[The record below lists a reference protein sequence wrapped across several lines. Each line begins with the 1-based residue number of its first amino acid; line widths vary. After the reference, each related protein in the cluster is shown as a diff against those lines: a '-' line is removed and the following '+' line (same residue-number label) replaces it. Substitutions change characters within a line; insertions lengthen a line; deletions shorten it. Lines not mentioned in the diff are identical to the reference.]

1 MSNGNDKSLVKDPY
15 KDISFSRRGLF
26 AALAVVAGLG
36 AVPAR
41 SAMAKELWF
50 RGEHISPQPNSY
62 YFGGCFTSG
71 DYIHCVT
78 HPDRT
83 QGVNNYGRGFAHG
96 WITWVAADAHTGRG
110 WDSPY
115 LQALG
120 YSLCLLVECDYSNE
134 LYDHI
139 KAHPYMA
146 CADINRQNSRRLW
159 KDIGKDDNRGQLF
172 LNSNKISNF
181 RGDMLDTDAGA
192 GVSQNN
198 GHWYIVGYD
207 DYSYEKPE
215 LFMRRCAAEAVN
227 TFHAEV
233 DILNVMRDNAD
244 GRSEYEKDLRQVTGG
259 IDIDTEAIRIDNDVT
274 LYGGIF
280 SLAPLAMPDAR
291 VDLGQGVYDAS
302 GNPITK
308 YDNERALIFWEDYDG
323 VNQLFM
329 FKPYLEDGVG
339 TFTFALANLAGPK
352 LVHTLNNRW
361 HADVNQA
368 WKNGGMESGT
378 AVIYDIRQSSGR
390 ENSWWVCHE
399 PAKTSETN
407 HKCYF
412 ITSDA
417 DGQRLDTDGATGNR
431 GAVRVCSY
439 AKPGEWGYQKNAQWK
454 LIEGRCR
461 GYVKNS
467 KPTARIGDKVE
478 CVGFMPDSDEI
489 PTLTPSGWAH
499 NVTNRKE
506 LPPQPM
512 YRWYVTRDVVDIPD
526 DSDAVI
532 MAHCFVSTWG
542 KQTEAP
548 AHRHIGFP
556 HGGHSIYNLALHVEG
571 SQFGGSICYAV
582 RPWDSS
588 TWVTGADGQ
597 EICGSPIAEVKIW
610 LTGELAENYDLC
622 YRSIPL
628 DGKWTDTVY
637 SCGHADNDGSAAPA
651 CGSNGSVKM
660 CGLNVHLIR
669 KPRAARVVKEFS
681 FDDTIE
687 VTEKIASG
695 DDAVWLW
702 SAAMM
707 GITTVNAD
715 ETRVWTDRMLGTV
728 VVGTGMPKTPGDHE
742 DDDNPPTR
750 LQSVVHFMLVDTLGD
765 TQEVHT
771 VYINLNSTFSTKGN
785 QGDFSDAR
793 AALEQVMRD
802 EGQDMSLL
810 DKCLD
815 GWYEGDK
822 DCSDPSI
829 FQGGKYVGRKV
840 NGDLYLWTKVKVGG
854 FMFFKDGL
862 DKTDVIYTA
871 RRYLTG
877 TRYVFPQE
885 VYDKQLEP
893 TCNLNERFGTDPSTG
908 FTGWH
913 LDKTLSDQPITEA
926 TAGTSII
933 CLYGR
938 NRCTLRTEYAPGSV
952 ELDPSWDMRLLPEEG
967 AEVHPGFI
975 PIFEEPKHKG
985 YDAKGKEFELAAI
998 GDSGEGHT
1006 AYYFDELARITVP
1019 ATAYRNIGGG
1029 QWRTYKCEAWLDV
1042 DEANAAAEASE
1053 ASETSV
1059 SGRSRSRAR
1068 AANAVKMTVDTVRYI
1083 RWSEV
1088 VSDGVVGI
1096 RRK

>member
-1 MSNGNDKSLVKDPY
+1 MSKDKQMGLSGDPFRDY
-15 KDISFSRRGLF
+15 AFSRRGLF

-41 SAMAKELWF
+41 SALANELEF
-50 RGEHISPQPNSY
+50 RGDHITPGRGA
-62 YFGGCFTSG
+62 FGQSFTSG
-71 DYIHCVT
+71 DYIHCIT
-78 HPDRT
+78 HPDCT
-83 QGVNNYGRGFAHG
+83 TNANNYGLGYACG
-96 WITWVAADAHTGRG
+96 WVSWVAADKFTYQG
-110 WDSPY
+110 WSSSY
-115 LQALG
+115 LQAIR
-120 YSLCLLVECDYSNE
+120 YSLCLLVQCDYSNE
-134 LYDHI
+134 LYDHV

-146 CADINRQNSRRLW
+146 CGDINRQNPRRLW
-159 KDIGKDDNRGQLF
+159 KNINMDDNHGILF
-172 LNSNKISNF
+172 LNNAQLSTFS
-181 RGDMLDTDAGA
+181 GDMLNLSAGA
-192 GVSQNN
+192 RQSVNN
-198 GHWYIVGYD
+198 SDWIDVGYD
-207 DYSYEKPE
+207 DYAYTKPE
-215 LFMRRCAAEAVN
+215 FFLRRAANPAVN
-227 TFHAEV
+227 TFRAEV
-233 DILNVMRDNAD
+233 DINNVMRDNKD
-244 GRSEYEKDLRQVTGG
+244 GQAPYEKDLRSVTGN

-280 SLAPLAMPDAR
+280 SLAPLVMPDAR

-302 GNPITK
+302 GNPITN

-368 WKNGGMESGT
+368 WKNGNMEAGT

-399 PAKTSETN
+399 PAETSETN

-417 DGQRLDTDGATGNR
+417 DGQRLDTAGATGNR
-431 GAVRVCSY
+431 GAVRVCSN
-439 AKPGEWGYQKNAQWK
+439 AKPGEWGSQKNAQWK
-454 LIEGRCR
+454 LVEGRCG

-467 KPTARIGDKVE
+467 KKTARIGDEVE
-478 CVGFMPDSDEI
+478 CVGFMPDSNET

-512 YRWYVTRDVVDIPD
+512 YRWYVTREVVDVPD
-526 DSDAVI
+526 DDDATI

-556 HGGHSIYNLALHVEG
+556 HGGHSIYNLALHVKG
-571 SQFGGSICYAV
+571 SQFGGSICYAA

-622 YRSIPL
+622 YRSIPI
-628 DGKWTDTVY
+628 DGKWTNTVY

-651 CGSNGSVKM
+651 CGNNGSAKM

-669 KPRAARVVKEFS
+669 KPRGSRLVKEFS

-728 VVGTGMPKTPGDHE
+728 VVGEGIDQHH
-742 DDDNPPTR
+742 NPPTR
-750 LQSVVHFMLVDTLGD
+750 LQSVVHFMVVDTLGD

-771 VYINLNSTFSTKGN
+771 VYITLNSTYTASEHAK
-785 QGDFSDAR
+785 DYSDAHTAIER
-793 AALEQVMRD
+793 VMRD
-802 EGQDMSLL
+802 EGQDLSLL

-815 GWYEGDK
+815 GWYEGDA

-829 FQGGKYVGRKV
+829 FKGGKFVSKKV
-840 NGDLYLWTKVKVGG
+840 NGDLYLWTKVIMGQAW
-854 FMFFKDGL
+854 FLKDGCS
-862 DKTDVIYTA
+862 KENVIYRSPRFLKGTA
-871 RRYLTG
+871 YKFPESLT
-877 TRYVFPQE
+877 E
-885 VYDKQLEP
+885 KELEP
-893 TCNLNERFGTDPSTG
+893 TCNLNDHFGIDPSTG

-913 LDKTLSDQPITEA
+913 LDKSLSDAAVDSYIV
-926 TAGTSII
+926 AGSVTSF
-933 CLYGR
+933 YGR

-952 ELDPSWDMRLLPEEG
+952 ALDPSWDMRVLPEES
-967 AEVHPGFI
+967 AETHPGFI
-975 PIFEEPKHKG
+975 PTFTETKHRG

-1006 AYYFDELARITVP
+1006 AYYWDELARITVP
-1019 ATAYRNIGGG
+1019 ATAYRNIGDG
-1029 QWRTYKCEAWLDV
+1029 QWRTYKCDAWLDA
-1042 DEANAAAEASE
+1042 DEANAAAEV
-1053 ASETSV
+1053 SETGV
-1059 SGRSRSRAR
+1059 SGRSRFRAR
-1068 AANAVKMTVDTVRYI
+1068 AASAVKMTADTVRYI
-1083 RWSEV
+1083 RWTEV
-1088 VSDGVVGI
+1088 VSDGVVGV

>member
-1 MSNGNDKSLVKDPY
+1 MSKDNKMGHTNDPY
-15 KDISFSRRGLF
+15 RDYAFSRRGLF

-41 SAMAKELWF
+41 AALANELVF
-50 RGEHISPQPNSY
+50 RGEHIAPGRGA
-62 YFGGCFTSG
+62 FGKSFTSG
-71 DYIHCVT
+71 NYIHCIT

-83 QGVNNYGRGFAHG
+83 TNANNYGLGYACG
-96 WITWVAADAHTGRG
+96 WVPWVSADKHTGQG
-110 WDSPY
+110 WNSSY
-115 LQALG
+115 LQALR
-120 YSLCLLVECDYSNE
+120 YSLCMLVQCDYSNE

-146 CADINRQNSRRLW
+146 CGDINRQGPRRLW
-159 KDIGKDDNRGQLF
+159 KNINMDDNHGILF
-172 LNSNKISNF
+172 LNNAQLSTF
-181 RGDMLDTDAGA
+181 QGDMLNLSAGERQ
-192 GVSQNN
+192 SSNN
-198 GHWYIVGYD
+198 SDWIDVGYD
-207 DYSYEKPE
+207 DYAYTKPE
-215 LFMRRCAAEAVN
+215 FFMRRAASPAVN
-227 TFHAEV
+227 TFRAEV
-233 DILNVMRDNAD
+233 DINYVMRNNKD
-244 GRSEYEKDLRQVTGG
+244 GQAPYETDLRSVTGN

-280 SLAPLAMPDAR
+280 SLAPLAMPEAR

-302 GNPITK
+302 GRPVTN
-308 YDNERALIFWEDYDG
+308 YDNERQLIFWEDYDG
-323 VNQLFM
+323 INQLFM
-329 FKPYLEDGVG
+329 FKPYLEDALG

-368 WKNGGMESGT
+368 WKSGNMESGT

-399 PAKTSETN
+399 PAETN
-407 HKCYF
+407 ETDHKCYF

-417 DGQRLDTDGATGNR
+417 DGQRLDTAGATGNR
-431 GAVRVCSY
+431 GAVRVCSN
-439 AKPGEWGYQKNAQWK
+439 AKPGEWGSQKNAQWK
-454 LIEGRCR
+454 LIEGRCH

-467 KPTARIGDKVE
+467 KPTARIGDEVE
-478 CVGFMPDSDEI
+478 CVGFMPDSDET
-489 PTLTPSGWAH
+489 PTLQPSGWAH
-499 NVTNRKE
+499 SVVNRKD

-512 YRWYVTRDVVDIPD
+512 YRWYVTREVVDVPD
-526 DSDAVI
+526 DNDAII

-542 KQTEAP
+542 QQTEAP

-571 SQFGGSICYAV
+571 SQFGGSICYAA

-588 TWVTGADGQ
+588 TWVTGVDGQ

-622 YRSIPL
+622 YRSIPI
-628 DGKWTDTVY
+628 DGKWRKTVY
-637 SCGHADNDGSAAPA
+637 SCGHADNDGSAAPTSGGT
-651 CGSNGSVKM
+651 GSAKM

-669 KPRAARVVKEFS
+669 KPRGSRLVKEFS

-728 VVGTGMPKTPGDHE
+728 VVGEGIDQHH
-742 DDDNPPTR
+742 NPPTR
-750 LQSVVHFMLVDTLGD
+750 LQSVVHFMVVDTLGD

-771 VYINLNSTFSTKGN
+771 VYITLNSTYTASEHAK
-785 QGDFSDAR
+785 DYSDAHT
-793 AALEQVMRD
+793 AIEQVMRN
-802 EGQDMSLL
+802 EGQDLSLL

-815 GWYEGDK
+815 GWYEGDA

-829 FQGGKYVGRKV
+829 FKGGKFVSKKV
-840 NGDLYLWTKVKVGG
+840 NGDLYLWTRVRMGK
-854 FMFFKDGL
+854 FYFYKDGT
-862 DKTDVIYTA
+862 DKNHLLYKSQ
-871 RRYLTG
+871 RYLTG
-877 TRYVFPQE
+877 SNFVFPAE
-885 VYDKQLEP
+885 LAKSELEP
-893 TCNLNERFGTDPSTG
+893 TCNLNDRFGINPSTG

-913 LDKTLSDQPITEA
+913 LDMKLSDEA
-926 TAGTSII
+926 ISNCTAGSGITV
-933 CLYGR
+933 LYGR

-952 ELDPSWDMRLLPEEG
+952 ALDSNWDMRVLPEES
-967 AEVHPGFI
+967 AEAHPGFI
-975 PIFEEPKHKG
+975 PTFTEPKHRG
-985 YDAKGKEFELAAI
+985 YDAKGNEFELAAI
-998 GDSGEGHT
+998 NDSGAGHT
-1006 AYYFDELARITVP
+1006 AYYWDELAHITVP

-1029 QWRTYKCEAWLDV
+1029 QWRTYKCEAWLDA
-1042 DEANAAAEASE
+1042 DEANAVAEV
-1053 ASETSV
+1053 SETGA

-1068 AANAVKMTVDTVRYI
+1068 AASAVKMTADTVRYI
-1083 RWSEV
+1083 RWTEV
-1088 VSDGVVGI
+1088 VSDGVVGV

>member
-1 MSNGNDKSLVKDPY
+1 MSKDNKTELAKDPFRDY
-15 KDISFSRRGLF
+15 AFSRRGFF

-41 SAMAKELWF
+41 SALANELEF
-50 RGEHISPQPNSY
+50 RGDHITPGRGA
-62 YFGGCFTSG
+62 FGQSFTSG
-71 DYIHCVT
+71 DYIHCIT
-78 HPDRT
+78 HPDCT
-83 QGVNNYGRGFAHG
+83 TNTNNYGLGYACG
-96 WITWVAADAHTGRG
+96 WVSWVAADKHTNQG
-110 WDSPY
+110 WNSSS
-115 LQALG
+115 LQALR
-120 YSLCLLVECDYSNE
+120 YSLCLLVQCDYSNE

-146 CADINRQNSRRLW
+146 CGDINRQGPSRLW
-159 KDIGKDDNRGQLF
+159 MNINMDDNHGIFF
-172 LNSNKISNF
+172 LNNAQLSTF
-181 RGDMLDTDAGA
+181 QGDMLNLSAGA
-192 GVSQNN
+192 RQSVNN
-198 GHWYIVGYD
+198 SDWIDVGYD
-207 DYSYEKPE
+207 DYAYTKPE
-215 LFMRRCAAEAVN
+215 FFLRRAAAPAVN
-227 TFHAEV
+227 TFRAEV
-233 DILNVMRDNAD
+233 DINNVMRDNRD
-244 GRSEYEKDLRQVTGG
+244 GQAPYERDLRSVTGN
-259 IDIDTEAIRIDNDVT
+259 IDIDTEAIRINNDVT

-280 SLAPLAMPDAR
+280 SLAPLVMPDAR

-302 GNPITK
+302 GNPITN

-368 WKNGGMESGT
+368 WKSGNMEAGT

-399 PAKTSETN
+399 PSETSETN

-417 DGQRLDTDGATGNR
+417 DGQRLDTAGATGNR
-431 GAVRVCSY
+431 GAVRVCSN
-439 AKPGEWGYQKNAQWK
+439 AKPGEWGSQKNAQWK
-454 LIEGRCR
+454 LVEGRCG

-467 KPTARIGDKVE
+467 KKTARIGDEVE
-478 CVGFMPDSDEI
+478 CVGFMPDSNET

-499 NVTNRKE
+499 NVVNRKD

-526 DSDAVI
+526 DDDAVI

-571 SQFGGSICYAV
+571 SQFGGSICYAA

-588 TWVTGADGQ
+588 TWVTGTDGQ

-622 YRSIPL
+622 YRSIPI
-628 DGKWTDTVY
+628 DDKWRKTVY
-637 SCGHADNDGSAAPA
+637 SCGHADNDGSAAPTSGGT
-651 CGSNGSVKM
+651 GSAKM

-669 KPRAARVVKEFS
+669 KPRGSRLVKEFS

-728 VVGTGMPKTPGDHE
+728 VVGQGIE
-742 DDDNPPTR
+742 QYDNPPTR
-750 LQSVVHFMLVDTLGD
+750 LQSVVHFMVVDTLGD

-771 VYINLNSTFSTKGN
+771 VYITLNSTYTASEHAK
-785 QGDFSDAR
+785 DYSDAYS
-793 AALEQVMRD
+793 AIEQVMRD
-802 EGQDMSLL
+802 EGQDLSLL

-815 GWYEGDK
+815 GWYEGDA

-829 FQGGKYVGRKV
+829 FKGGKFVSKKV
-840 NGDLYLWTKVKVGG
+840 NGDLYLWTKVIMGQAR
-854 FMFFKDGL
+854 FLKDGCA
-862 DKTDVIYTA
+862 KENVIY
-871 RRYLTG
+871 RSPRFLKG
-877 TRYVFPQE
+877 TVYKFPDSLI
-885 VYDKQLEP
+885 DKELEP
-893 TCNLNERFGTDPSTG
+893 TCNLNDKFGIDPSTG

-913 LDKTLSDQPITEA
+913 LDKSLKDSAVDSYVVAGSA
-926 TAGTSII
+926 TSF
-933 CLYGR
+933 YGR

-952 ELDPSWDMRLLPEEG
+952 ALDSSWDMRVLPEEG
-967 AEVHPGFI
+967 AETHPGFI
-975 PIFEEPKHKG
+975 PTFTEPKHRG

-1006 AYYFDELARITVP
+1006 AYYWDELARITVP
-1019 ATAYRNIGGG
+1019 ATAYRNLGGG
-1029 QWRTYKCEAWLDV
+1029 QWRTYKCEAWLDA
-1042 DEANAAAEASE
+1042 DEANAAAEV
-1053 ASETSV
+1053 SETGV

-1068 AANAVKMTVDTVRYI
+1068 AANAVKMTADTVRYI
-1083 RWSEV
+1083 RWTEV
-1088 VSDGVVGI
+1088 VSDGVVGV

>member
-1 MSNGNDKSLVKDPY
+1 MSKDNKTELA
-15 KDISFSRRGLF
+15 KDLFRDYAFSRRGFF

-41 SAMAKELWF
+41 SALANELEF
-50 RGEHISPQPNSY
+50 RGDHITPGRGA
-62 YFGGCFTSG
+62 FGQSFTSG
-71 DYIHCVT
+71 NYIHCIT
-78 HPDRT
+78 HPDCT
-83 QGVNNYGRGFAHG
+83 TNAKNYGLGYACG
-96 WITWVAADAHTGRG
+96 WVSWVAADKHTNQG
-110 WDSPY
+110 WNSSS
-115 LQALG
+115 LQALR
-120 YSLCLLVECDYSNE
+120 YSLCLLVQCDYSNE

-146 CADINRQNSRRLW
+146 CGDINRQHPRRLW
-159 KDIGKDDNRGQLF
+159 MNINMDDNHGILF
-172 LNSNKISNF
+172 LNNSQLSTF
-181 RGDMLDTDAGA
+181 SGDMLNLSAGA
-192 GVSQNN
+192 RQSVNN
-198 GHWYIVGYD
+198 SDWIDVGYD
-207 DYSYEKPE
+207 DYAYSKPE
-215 LFMRRCAAEAVN
+215 FFLRRAAVPAVN
-227 TFHAEV
+227 TFRAEV
-233 DILNVMRDNAD
+233 DINNVMRDNKD
-244 GRSEYEKDLRQVTGG
+244 GQAPYEKDLRSVTGN
-259 IDIDTEAIRIDNDVT
+259 IDIDTEAIRINNDVT

-280 SLAPLAMPDAR
+280 SLAPLVMPDAR

-302 GNPITK
+302 GNPITN

-368 WKNGGMESGT
+368 WKSGNMEAGT

-399 PAKTSETN
+399 PSETSETN

-417 DGQRLDTDGATGNR
+417 DGQRLDTAGATGNR
-431 GAVRVCSY
+431 GAVRVCSN
-439 AKPGEWGYQKNAQWK
+439 AKPGEWGSQKNAQWK
-454 LIEGRCR
+454 LVEGRCG

-467 KPTARIGDKVE
+467 KKTARIGDEVE
-478 CVGFMPDSDEI
+478 CVGFMPDSDET
-489 PTLTPSGWAH
+489 PTLTPSVMAH
-499 NVTNRKE
+499 NVVNRKD

-526 DSDAVI
+526 DDDAVI

-571 SQFGGSICYAV
+571 SQFGGSICYAA

-622 YRSIPL
+622 YRSIPI
-628 DGKWTDTVY
+628 DGKWRKTVY
-637 SCGHADNDGSAAPA
+637 SCGHVDNDGSAAPTSGGT
-651 CGSNGSVKM
+651 GSAKM

-669 KPRAARVVKEFS
+669 KPRGSRLVKEFS

-728 VVGTGMPKTPGDHE
+728 VVGEGIDQHH
-742 DDDNPPTR
+742 NPPTR
-750 LQSVVHFMLVDTLGD
+750 LQSVVHFMVVDTLGD

-771 VYINLNSTFSTKGN
+771 VYITLNSTYTASEHAK
-785 QGDFSDAR
+785 DYSDAHS
-793 AALEQVMRD
+793 AIEQVMRD
-802 EGQDMSLL
+802 EGQDLSLL

-815 GWYEGDK
+815 GWYEGDA
-822 DCSDPSI
+822 DCSNPSI
-829 FQGGKYVGRKV
+829 FKGGKFVSKKV
-840 NGDLYLWTKVKVGG
+840 NGDLYLWTRVRMGK
-854 FMFFKDGL
+854 FYFYKDGT
-862 DKTDVIYTA
+862 DKNHLLYKSQ
-871 RRYLTG
+871 RYLTG
-877 TRYVFPQE
+877 SNFVFPAE
-885 VYDKQLEP
+885 LAKSELEP
-893 TCNLNERFGTDPSTG
+893 TCNLNDRFGINPSTG

-913 LDKTLSDQPITEA
+913 LDMKLSDEA
-926 TAGTSII
+926 ISNCTAGSGITA
-933 CLYGR
+933 LFGR

-952 ELDPSWDMRLLPEEG
+952 ALDSSWDMRVLPEES
-967 AEVHPGFI
+967 AEAHPGFI
-975 PIFEEPKHKG
+975 PTFTEPKHRG

-998 GDSGEGHT
+998 NDSGEGHT
-1006 AYYFDELARITVP
+1006 AYYWDELAHITVP

-1029 QWRTYKCEAWLDV
+1029 QWRTYKCEAWLDA
-1042 DEANAAAEASE
+1042 DEANAAAEV
-1053 ASETSV
+1053 SETGV

-1068 AANAVKMTVDTVRYI
+1068 AASAVKMTADTVRYI
-1083 RWSEV
+1083 RWTEV
-1088 VSDGVVGI
+1088 VSDGVVGV

>member
-1 MSNGNDKSLVKDPY
+1 MSKDNKTELAKDPFR
-15 KDISFSRRGLF
+15 DFAFSRRGLF

-41 SAMAKELWF
+41 SALANELVF
-50 RGEHISPQPNSY
+50 RGDHITPGRGA
-62 YFGGCFTSG
+62 FGQSFTSG
-71 DYIHCVT
+71 DYIHCIT

-83 QGVNNYGRGFAHG
+83 TNANNYGLGYACG
-96 WITWVAADAHTGRG
+96 WVSWVGADNFTYQG
-110 WDSPY
+110 WNSSY
-115 LQALG
+115 LQALR
-120 YSLCLLVECDYSNE
+120 YSLCLLVQCDYSNE

-146 CADINRQNSRRLW
+146 CGDINRQNPRRLW
-159 KDIGKDDNRGQLF
+159 KNINMDDNHGILYLNNAQLSTF
-172 LNSNKISNF
+172 S
-181 RGDMLDTDAGA
+181 GDMLNLSAGERQS
-192 GVSQNN
+192 VNN
-198 GHWYIVGYD
+198 SDWIDVGYD
-207 DYSYEKPE
+207 DYAYTKPE
-215 LFMRRCAAEAVN
+215 FFLRRAATPAVN
-227 TFHAEV
+227 TFRAEV
-233 DILNVMRDNAD
+233 DINNVMRDNKD
-244 GRSEYEKDLRQVTGG
+244 GQAPYEKDLRSVTGN
-259 IDIDTEAIRIDNDVT
+259 IDIDTEPIYIDNDVT

-280 SLAPLAMPDAR
+280 SLAPLVMPDAR
-291 VDLGQGVYDAS
+291 VDLVQGVYDAS
-302 GNPITK
+302 GNPITN

-323 VNQLFM
+323 INQLFM

-368 WKNGGMESGT
+368 WKSGNMEAGT

-399 PAKTSETN
+399 PAETSETN

-417 DGQRLDTDGATGNR
+417 DGQRLDTAGATGNR

-439 AKPGEWGYQKNAQWK
+439 AKPGEWGSQKNAQWK
-454 LIEGRCR
+454 LIEGRCG
-461 GYVKNS
+461 GYVRNS
-467 KPTARIGDKVE
+467 KKTAKIGDSVT
-478 CVGFMPDSDEI
+478 CIGFMPDSDET
-489 PTLTPSGWAH
+489 PTLTPSTWLH

-512 YRWYVTRDVVDIPD
+512 YRWYVTREVVDVPD
-526 DSDAVI
+526 DGDAVI
-532 MAHCFVSTWG
+532 MAHCSVSTWG

-548 AHRHIGFP
+548 AHRHIGYP
-556 HGGHSIYNLALHVEG
+556 HGGQSVYGLALHVVG
-571 SQFGGSICYAV
+571 SQFAGSICYAA
-582 RPWDSS
+582 RACGSS
-588 TWVTGADGQ
+588 TWETGRDGA
-597 EICGSPIAEVKIW
+597 EVCGSPIAEVKIW

-628 DGKWTDTVY
+628 GGRWTNTVY

-651 CGSNGSVKM
+651 CGSHGSAQM

-669 KPRAARVVKEFS
+669 KPRGSRLVKEFS

-728 VVGTGMPKTPGDHE
+728 VVGEGIDQHH
-742 DDDNPPTR
+742 NPPTR
-750 LQSVVHFMLVDTLGD
+750 LQSVVHFMVVDTLGD

-771 VYINLNSTFSTKGN
+771 VYITLNSTYTASEHAK
-785 QGDFSDAR
+785 DYSDAHS
-793 AALEQVMRD
+793 AIEQVMRD
-802 EGQDMSLL
+802 EGQDLSLL

-815 GWYEGDK
+815 GWYEGDA

-829 FQGGKYVGRKV
+829 FKGGKFVSKKV
-840 NGDLYLWTKVKVGG
+840 NGDLYLWTKLMVCK
-854 FMFFKDGL
+854 FRFYKDGL
-862 DKTDVIYTA
+862 AKENLIFQSPRMLV
-871 RRYLTG
+871 G
-877 TRYVFPQE
+877 THYIFPQE
-885 VYDKQLEP
+885 VIEKQLEP
-893 TCNLNERFGTDPSTG
+893 TCNLNDRFGTDPSTG

-913 LDKTLSDQPITEA
+913 LDRTLSDQAITEHVA
-926 TAGTSII
+926 TEGIVT
-933 CLYGR
+933 LYGR

-952 ELDPSWDMRLLPEEG
+952 ALDPSWDMRLLPEES
-967 AEVHPGFI
+967 AEAHPGFI
-975 PIFEEPKHKG
+975 PTFTEPKHRG

-998 GDSGEGHT
+998 NDSGEGHT
-1006 AYYFDELARITVP
+1006 AYYWDELARITVP
-1019 ATAYRNIGGG
+1019 ATAYRNLGGG
-1029 QWRTYKCEAWLDV
+1029 QWRTYKCEAWLDA
-1042 DEANAAAEASE
+1042 DEVAAAE
-1053 ASETSV
+1053 TSDSGV
-1059 SGRSRSRAR
+1059 SGRSRAR
-1068 AANAVKMTVDTVRYI
+1068 AANAVKMTADTVRYI
-1083 RWSEV
+1083 RWTEV
-1088 VSDGVVGI
+1088 VADGVVGV

>member
-1 MSNGNDKSLVKDPY
+1 MSKDNKTELAKDPFRDY
-15 KDISFSRRGLF
+15 AFSRRGFF

-41 SAMAKELWF
+41 LALANELEF
-50 RGEHISPQPNSY
+50 RGDHITPGRGA
-62 YFGGCFTSG
+62 FGQSFTSG
-71 DYIHCVT
+71 DYIHCIT
-78 HPDRT
+78 HPDCT
-83 QGVNNYGRGFAHG
+83 TNAKNYGLGYACG
-96 WITWVAADAHTGRG
+96 WVSWVAADKHTNQG
-110 WDSPY
+110 WNSIS
-115 LQALG
+115 LQALR
-120 YSLCLLVECDYSNE
+120 YSLCLLVQCDYSNE

-146 CADINRQNSRRLW
+146 CGDINRQGPRRLW
-159 KDIGKDDNRGQLF
+159 MNINMDDNHGILF
-172 LNSNKISNF
+172 LNNAQLSTF
-181 RGDMLDTDAGA
+181 HGDMLNLSAGA
-192 GVSQNN
+192 RQSVNN
-198 GHWYIVGYD
+198 SDWIDVGYD
-207 DYSYEKPE
+207 DYAYTKPE
-215 LFMRRCAAEAVN
+215 FFLRRAAAPAVN
-227 TFHAEV
+227 TFRAEV
-233 DILNVMRDNAD
+233 DINNVMRDNRD
-244 GRSEYEKDLRQVTGG
+244 GQAPYEKDLRSVTGN
-259 IDIDTEAIRIDNDVT
+259 IDIDTEAIRINNDVT

-280 SLAPLAMPDAR
+280 SLAPLVMPDAR
-291 VDLGQGVYDAS
+291 VDLAQGVYDAS
-302 GNPITK
+302 GNPITN

-323 VNQLFM
+323 INQLFM

-368 WKNGGMESGT
+368 WKSGNMEAGT

-399 PAKTSETN
+399 PAETSETN

-417 DGQRLDTDGATGNR
+417 DGQRLDTAGATGNR

-439 AKPGEWGYQKNAQWK
+439 AKPGEWGSQKNAQWK
-454 LIEGRCR
+454 LVEGRCG

-467 KPTARIGDKVE
+467 KKTARIGDEVE
-478 CVGFMPDSDEI
+478 CVGFMPDSNEI

-499 NVTNRKE
+499 NVVNRKD

-512 YRWYVTRDVVDIPD
+512 YRWYVTRDVVDFPD
-526 DSDAVI
+526 DDDAVI

-556 HGGHSIYNLALHVEG
+556 HGGHSVYNLALHVEG
-571 SQFGGSICYAV
+571 SQFGGSICYAA

-588 TWVTGADGQ
+588 TWVTGTDGQ

-622 YRSIPL
+622 YRSIPI
-628 DGKWTDTVY
+628 DGKWRKTVY
-637 SCGHADNDGSAAPA
+637 SCGHADNDGSAAPTSGGT
-651 CGSNGSVKM
+651 GSAKM

-669 KPRAARVVKEFS
+669 KPRGSRLVKEFS

-728 VVGTGMPKTPGDHE
+728 VVGEGIDQHH
-742 DDDNPPTR
+742 NPPTR
-750 LQSVVHFMLVDTLGD
+750 LQSVVHFMVADTLGD
-765 TQEVHT
+765 TQEVYT
-771 VYINLNSTFSTKGN
+771 VYITLNSTYTASEHAK
-785 QGDFSDAR
+785 DYSDAHS
-793 AALEQVMRD
+793 AIEQVMRD
-802 EGQDMSLL
+802 EGQDLSLL

-815 GWYEGDK
+815 GWYEGDA

-829 FQGGKYVGRKV
+829 FKGGKFVSKKV
-840 NGDLYLWTKVKVGG
+840 NGDLYLWTKVIMGQAW
-854 FMFFKDGL
+854 FLKDGCA
-862 DKTDVIYTA
+862 KENVIY
-871 RRYLTG
+871 RSPRFLKG
-877 TRYVFPQE
+877 TVYKFPDSLI
-885 VYDKQLEP
+885 DKELEP
-893 TCNLNERFGTDPSTG
+893 TCNLNDKFGIDPSTG

-913 LDKTLSDQPITEA
+913 LDKSLKDSAVDSYVVAGSA
-926 TAGTSII
+926 TSF
-933 CLYGR
+933 YGR

-952 ELDPSWDMRLLPEEG
+952 ALDSSWDIRVLPEEG
-967 AEVHPGFI
+967 AETHPGFI
-975 PIFEEPKHKG
+975 PTFTEPNHRG

-998 GDSGEGHT
+998 GNSGEGHT
-1006 AYYFDELARITVP
+1006 AYYWDELARITVP
-1019 ATAYRNIGGG
+1019 ATAYRNLGGG
-1029 QWRTYKCEAWLDV
+1029 QWRTYKCEAWLDA
-1042 DEANAAAEASE
+1042 DEANAAAEV
-1053 ASETSV
+1053 SETSV

-1083 RWSEV
+1083 RWTEV
-1088 VSDGVVGI
+1088 VSDGVVGV

>member
-1 MSNGNDKSLVKDPY
+1 MSKDKKMGLSGDPFRDY
-15 KDISFSRRGLF
+15 AFSRRGLF

-41 SAMAKELWF
+41 SAMANELEF
-50 RGEHISPQPNSY
+50 RGEHIAPGRGA
-62 YFGGCFTSG
+62 FGKSFTSG
-71 DYIHCVT
+71 DYIHCIT
-78 HPDRT
+78 HPDCT
-83 QGVNNYGRGFAHG
+83 TNANNYGLGYACG
-96 WITWVAADAHTGRG
+96 WVPWVAADKFTYQG
-110 WDSPY
+110 WNSSS
-115 LQALG
+115 LQALR
-120 YSLCLLVECDYSNE
+120 YSLCLLVQCDYSNE

-146 CADINRQNSRRLW
+146 CGDINRQNSRRLW
-159 KDIGKDDNRGQLF
+159 KNINMDDNHGILF
-172 LNSNKISNF
+172 LNNAQLSTFS
-181 RGDMLDTDAGA
+181 GDMLNLSAGA
-192 GVSQNN
+192 RQSVNN
-198 GHWYIVGYD
+198 QDWIDVGYD
-207 DYSYEKPE
+207 DYAYTKPE
-215 LFMRRCAAEAVN
+215 FFSRRAANPAVN
-227 TFHAEV
+227 TFRAEV
-233 DILNVMRDNAD
+233 DINNVMRDNKD
-244 GRSEYEKDLRQVTGG
+244 GQAPYEKDLRSVTGN

-280 SLAPLAMPDAR
+280 SLAPLVMPDAR

-302 GNPITK
+302 GRPVTN
-308 YDNERALIFWEDYDG
+308 YDNERQLIFWEDYDG
-323 VNQLFM
+323 INQLFM

-368 WKNGGMESGT
+368 WKNGSMESGT

-399 PAKTSETN
+399 PAETN
-407 HKCYF
+407 ETDHKCYF

-417 DGQRLDTDGATGNR
+417 DGQRLDTAGATGNR
-431 GAVRVCSY
+431 GAVRVCSN
-439 AKPGEWGYQKNAQWK
+439 AKPGEWASQKNAQWK
-454 LIEGRCR
+454 LIEGRCG

-467 KPTARIGDKVE
+467 KKTARIGDEVE
-478 CVGFMPDSDEI
+478 CVGFMPDSNETS
-489 PTLTPSGWAH
+489 TLTPSGWAH
-499 NVTNRKE
+499 NVVNRKD

-526 DSDAVI
+526 DDDAVI

-556 HGGHSIYNLALHVEG
+556 HGGHSVYNLALHVEG
-571 SQFGGSICYAV
+571 SQFGGSICYAA

-622 YRSIPL
+622 YRSIPI
-628 DGKWTDTVY
+628 DGKWRKTVY
-637 SCGHADNDGSAAPA
+637 SCGHADNDGSVAPA
-651 CGSNGSVKM
+651 CGSNGSAKM
-660 CGLNVHLIR
+660 SGLNVHLIR
-669 KPRAARVVKEFS
+669 KPRGSRLVKEFS

-707 GITTVNAD
+707 GITTVDAE

-728 VVGTGMPKTPGDHE
+728 VVGEGIDQY
-742 DDDNPPTR
+742 DNPPTR
-750 LQSVVHFMLVDTLGD
+750 LQSVVHFMVVDTLGD

-771 VYINLNSTFSTKGN
+771 VYINLNSTYTASEHAK
-785 QGDFSDAR
+785 DYSDAHS
-793 AALEQVMRD
+793 AIEQVMRD

-815 GWYEGDK
+815 GWYEGDA

-829 FQGGKYVGRKV
+829 FKGGKFVSKKV

-862 DKTDVIYTA
+862 EKANVIYTA
-871 RRYLTG
+871 RRFLTG

-893 TCNLNERFGTDPSTG
+893 TCNLNDHFGIDPSTG

-913 LDKTLSDQPITEA
+913 LDKALTDQPITEA

-952 ELDPSWDMRLLPEEG
+952 ALDPSWDMRVLPEES
-967 AEVHPGFI
+967 AEAHPGFI
-975 PIFEEPKHKG
+975 PTFTEPKHRG
-985 YDAKGKEFELAAI
+985 YDAKGREFELAAI
-998 GDSGEGHT
+998 GDSGNGHT
-1006 AYYFDELARITVP
+1006 AYYWDELAHITIP

-1029 QWRTYKCEAWLDV
+1029 QWRTYKCEAWLDA
-1042 DEANAAAEASE
+1042 DEANAAAAV
-1053 ASETSV
+1053 SETSETGI

-1068 AANAVKMTVDTVRYI
+1068 AASAVKMTADTVRYI
-1083 RWSEV
+1083 RWTEV
-1088 VSDGVVGI
+1088 VSDGVVGV

>member
-1 MSNGNDKSLVKDPY
+1 MSKDNKTELAKDPFRDY
-15 KDISFSRRGLF
+15 AFSRRGFF

-41 SAMAKELWF
+41 SALANELEF
-50 RGEHISPQPNSY
+50 RGDHITPGRGA
-62 YFGGCFTSG
+62 FGQSFTSG
-71 DYIHCVT
+71 DYIHCIT
-78 HPDRT
+78 HPDCT
-83 QGVNNYGRGFAHG
+83 TNAKNYGLGYACG
-96 WITWVAADAHTGRG
+96 WVSWVAADKHTNQG
-110 WDSPY
+110 WNSSS
-115 LQALG
+115 LQALR
-120 YSLCLLVECDYSNE
+120 YSLCLLVQCDYSNE

-146 CADINRQNSRRLW
+146 CGDINRQTPRRLW
-159 KDIGKDDNRGQLF
+159 MNINMDDNHGILF
-172 LNSNKISNF
+172 LNNSQLSTF
-181 RGDMLDTDAGA
+181 SGDMLNLSA
-192 GVSQNN
+192 GVRQSVNN
-198 GHWYIVGYD
+198 SDWIDVGYD
-207 DYSYEKPE
+207 DYAYSKPE
-215 LFMRRCAAEAVN
+215 FFLRRAAAPAVN
-227 TFHAEV
+227 TFRAEV
-233 DILNVMRDNAD
+233 DINNVMRDNKD
-244 GRSEYEKDLRQVTGG
+244 GQAPYEKDLRSVTGN
-259 IDIDTEAIRIDNDVT
+259 IDIDTEAIRINNDVT

-280 SLAPLAMPDAR
+280 SLAPLVMPDAR

-302 GNPITK
+302 GNPITN
-308 YDNERALIFWEDYDG
+308 YDNERALIFWEYYDG
-323 VNQLFM
+323 INQLFM

-368 WKNGGMESGT
+368 WKSGNMEAGT

-399 PAKTSETN
+399 PSETSETN

-417 DGQRLDTDGATGNR
+417 DGQRLDTAGATGNR
-431 GAVRVCSY
+431 GAVRVCSN
-439 AKPGEWGYQKNAQWK
+439 AKPGEWGSQKNAQWK
-454 LIEGRCR
+454 LVEGRCG

-467 KPTARIGDKVE
+467 KKTARIGDEVE
-478 CVGFMPDSDEI
+478 CIGFMPDSNET
-489 PTLTPSGWAH
+489 PALTPSGWAH
-499 NVTNRKE
+499 NVVNRKD

-512 YRWYVTRDVVDIPD
+512 YRWYVTRDVVDISD
-526 DSDAVI
+526 DDDAVI

-571 SQFGGSICYAV
+571 SQFGGSICYAA

-588 TWVTGADGQ
+588 TWATGADGQ

-622 YRSIPL
+622 YRSIPI
-628 DGKWTDTVY
+628 DGKWRKTVY
-637 SCGHADNDGSAAPA
+637 SCGHADNDGSAAPTSGGT
-651 CGSNGSVKM
+651 GSAKM

-669 KPRAARVVKEFS
+669 KPRGSRLVKEFS

-728 VVGTGMPKTPGDHE
+728 VVGQGIE
-742 DDDNPPTR
+742 QYDNPPTR
-750 LQSVVHFMLVDTLGD
+750 LQSVVHFMVVDTLGD

-771 VYINLNSTFSTKGN
+771 VYITLNSTYTASEHAK
-785 QGDFSDAR
+785 DYSDAHS
-793 AALEQVMRD
+793 AIEQVMRD
-802 EGQDMSLL
+802 EGQDLSLL

-815 GWYEGDK
+815 GWYEGDA

-829 FQGGKYVGRKV
+829 FKGGKFVSKKV
-840 NGDLYLWTKVKVGG
+840 NGDLYLWTRVRMGK
-854 FMFFKDGL
+854 FYFYKDGT
-862 DKTDVIYTA
+862 DKTHLLYKSQ
-871 RRYLTG
+871 RYLTG
-877 TRYVFPQE
+877 SNFVFPAE
-885 VYDKQLEP
+885 LATSELEP
-893 TCNLNERFGTDPSTG
+893 TCNLNDRFGIDPSTG

-913 LDKTLSDQPITEA
+913 LDMKLSDEA
-926 TAGTSII
+926 ISSCTAGSGITA
-933 CLYGR
+933 LYGR

-952 ELDPSWDMRLLPEEG
+952 SLDSSWDMRVLPEEG
-967 AEVHPGFI
+967 AETHPGFI
-975 PIFEEPKHKG
+975 PTFTEPKHRG

-1006 AYYFDELARITVP
+1006 AYYWDELARITVP
-1019 ATAYRNIGGG
+1019 ATAYRNLGGG
-1029 QWRTYKCEAWLDV
+1029 QWRTYKCEAWLDA
-1042 DEANAAAEASE
+1042 DEANAAAEV
-1053 ASETSV
+1053 SETGV

-1068 AANAVKMTVDTVRYI
+1068 AASAVKMTADTVRYI
-1083 RWSEV
+1083 RWIEV
-1088 VSDGVVGI
+1088 VSDGVVGV

>member
-1 MSNGNDKSLVKDPY
+1 MSKDNKTELAKDPFR
-15 KDISFSRRGLF
+15 DFAFSRRGLF

-41 SAMAKELWF
+41 SALANELVF
-50 RGEHISPQPNSY
+50 RGDHITPGRGA
-62 YFGGCFTSG
+62 FGKSFTSG
-71 DYIHCVT
+71 DYIHCIT

-83 QGVNNYGRGFAHG
+83 TNTNNYGLGYACG
-96 WITWVAADAHTGRG
+96 WVSWVAADKFTYQG
-110 WDSPY
+110 WNSSY
-115 LQALG
+115 LQALR
-120 YSLCLLVECDYSNE
+120 YSLCLLVQCDYSNE

-146 CADINRQNSRRLW
+146 CGDINRQNPRRLW
-159 KDIGKDDNRGQLF
+159 KNINMDDNHGVLF
-172 LNSNKISNF
+172 LNNAQLSTFS
-181 RGDMLDTDAGA
+181 GDMLNLSAGERQS
-192 GVSQNN
+192 VNN
-198 GHWYIVGYD
+198 SDWIDVGYD
-207 DYSYEKPE
+207 DYAYTKPE
-215 LFMRRCAAEAVN
+215 FFLRRAATPAVN
-227 TFHAEV
+227 TFRAEV
-233 DILNVMRDNAD
+233 DINYVMRDNKD
-244 GRSEYEKDLRQVTGG
+244 GQAPYEKDLRSVTGN
-259 IDIDTEAIRIDNDVT
+259 IDIDTEPIYIDNDVT

-280 SLAPLAMPDAR
+280 SLAPLVMPDAR
-291 VDLGQGVYDAS
+291 VDLVQGVYDAS
-302 GNPITK
+302 GNPITN

-323 VNQLFM
+323 INQLFM

-368 WKNGGMESGT
+368 WKSGNMEAGT

-399 PAKTSETN
+399 PAETGETN
-407 HKCYF
+407 HRCYF

-417 DGQRLDTDGATGNR
+417 DGQRLDTAGATGNR

-439 AKPGEWGYQKNAQWK
+439 AKPGEWGSQKNSQWK
-454 LIEGRCR
+454 LIEGRCG

-467 KPTARIGDKVE
+467 KKTARIGDEVE
-478 CVGFMPDSDEI
+478 CVGFMPDSNET
-489 PTLTPSGWAH
+489 PTLKPSGWLH
-499 NVTNRKE
+499 NVANRKE

-512 YRWYVTRDVVDIPD
+512 YRWYVTREMLDVPD
-526 DSDAVI
+526 DGNAVI
-532 MAHCFVSTWG
+532 MAHCSVSTWG

-548 AHRHIGFP
+548 AHRHIGYP
-556 HGGHSIYNLALHVEG
+556 HGGQSVYGLALHVVG
-571 SQFGGSICYAV
+571 SQFAGSICYAA
-582 RPWDSS
+582 RACGSS
-588 TWVTGADGQ
+588 TWETGRDGA
-597 EICGSPIAEVKIW
+597 EVCGSPIAEVKIW

-628 DGKWTDTVY
+628 GGRWTNTVY

-651 CGSNGSVKM
+651 CGSHGSAQM

-669 KPRAARVVKEFS
+669 KPRGSRLVKEFS

-728 VVGTGMPKTPGDHE
+728 VVGEGIDQHH
-742 DDDNPPTR
+742 NPPTR
-750 LQSVVHFMLVDTLGD
+750 LQSVVHFMVVDTLGD

-771 VYINLNSTFSTKGN
+771 VYITLNSTYTASEHAK
-785 QGDFSDAR
+785 DYSDAHS
-793 AALEQVMRD
+793 AIEQVMRD
-802 EGQDMSLL
+802 EGQDLSLL

-815 GWYEGDK
+815 GWYEGDA

-829 FQGGKYVGRKV
+829 FKGGKFVSKKV
-840 NGDLYLWTKVKVGG
+840 NGDLYLWTRVRMGQAW
-854 FMFFKDGL
+854 FLKDGCS
-862 DKTDVIYTA
+862 KENVIY
-871 RRYLTG
+871 RSPRYLAG
-877 TRYVFPQE
+877 TNYRFPDSLI
-885 VYDKQLEP
+885 DKELEP
-893 TCNLNERFGTDPSTG
+893 TCNLNDRFGTDPSTG

-913 LDKTLSDQPITEA
+913 SDKALSDEA
-926 TAGTSII
+926 IDSYIVGDKIA
-933 CLYGR
+933 CFYGR

-952 ELDPSWDMRLLPEEG
+952 ALDPSWDMRLLPEDG
-967 AEVHPGFI
+967 AEAHPGFI
-975 PIFEEPKHKG
+975 PTFDEPKHKG
-985 YDAKGKEFELAAI
+985 YDAKGREFELTAI
-998 GDSGEGHT
+998 GDSGQGHT
-1006 AYYFDELARITVP
+1006 AYYWDELARITVP
-1019 ATAYRNIGGG
+1019 ATAYRNLGGG
-1029 QWRTYKCEAWLDV
+1029 QWRTYKCEAWLDA
-1042 DEANAAAEASE
+1042 DEVAAAE
-1053 ASETSV
+1053 TSDSGV

-1068 AANAVKMTVDTVRYI
+1068 AANAVKMTADTVRYI
-1083 RWSEV
+1083 RWTEV
-1088 VSDGVVGI
+1088 VADGVVGV

>member
-1 MSNGNDKSLVKDPY
+1 MSKDNKTELAKDPFRDY
-15 KDISFSRRGLF
+15 AFSRRGFF

-41 SAMAKELWF
+41 SALANELEF
-50 RGEHISPQPNSY
+50 RGDHITPGRGA
-62 YFGGCFTSG
+62 FGQSFTSG
-71 DYIHCVT
+71 DYIHCIT
-78 HPDRT
+78 HPDCT
-83 QGVNNYGRGFAHG
+83 TNAKNYGLGYACG
-96 WITWVAADAHTGRG
+96 WVSWVAADKHTNQG
-110 WDSPY
+110 WNSSS
-115 LQALG
+115 LQALR
-120 YSLCLLVECDYSNE
+120 YSLCLLVQCDYSNE

-146 CADINRQNSRRLW
+146 CGDINRQNPRRLW
-159 KDIGKDDNRGQLF
+159 MNINMDDNHGILF
-172 LNSNKISNF
+172 LNNAQLSTF
-181 RGDMLDTDAGA
+181 HGDMLNLSAGA
-192 GVSQNN
+192 RQSVNN
-198 GHWYIVGYD
+198 SDWIDVGYD
-207 DYSYEKPE
+207 DYAYTKPE
-215 LFMRRCAAEAVN
+215 FFLRRAAAPAVN
-227 TFHAEV
+227 TFRAEV
-233 DILNVMRDNAD
+233 DINNVMRDNKD
-244 GRSEYEKDLRQVTGG
+244 GQAPYEKDLRSVTGN
-259 IDIDTEAIRIDNDVT
+259 IDIDTEAIRINNDVT

-280 SLAPLAMPDAR
+280 SLAPLVMPDAR

-302 GNPITK
+302 GNPITN

-323 VNQLFM
+323 INQLFM

-368 WKNGGMESGT
+368 WKSGNMEAGT

-399 PAKTSETN
+399 PSETSETN

-417 DGQRLDTDGATGNR
+417 DGQRLDTAGATGNR
-431 GAVRVCSY
+431 GAVRVCSN
-439 AKPGEWGYQKNAQWK
+439 AKPGEWGSQKNAQWK
-454 LIEGRCR
+454 LVEGRCG

-467 KPTARIGDKVE
+467 KKTARIGDEVE
-478 CVGFMPDSDEI
+478 CVGFMPDSNET
-489 PTLTPSGWAH
+489 PTLTPSAWAH
-499 NVTNRKE
+499 NVVNRKD

-526 DSDAVI
+526 DDDAVI

-556 HGGHSIYNLALHVEG
+556 HGGHSVYNLALHVEG
-571 SQFGGSICYAV
+571 SQFGGSICYAA

-597 EICGSPIAEVKIW
+597 EICDSPIAEVKIW

-622 YRSIPL
+622 YRSIPI
-628 DGKWTDTVY
+628 DGKWRKTVY

-651 CGSNGSVKM
+651 SGGTGSAKM

-669 KPRAARVVKEFS
+669 KPRGSRLVKEFS

-728 VVGTGMPKTPGDHE
+728 VVGEGIDQHH
-742 DDDNPPTR
+742 NLPTR
-750 LQSVVHFMLVDTLGD
+750 LQSVVHFMVVDTLGD

-771 VYINLNSTFSTKGN
+771 VYITLNSTYTASEHAK
-785 QGDFSDAR
+785 DYSDAHT
-793 AALEQVMRD
+793 AIEQVMRD
-802 EGQDMSLL
+802 EGQDLSLL

-815 GWYEGDK
+815 GWYEGDA

-829 FQGGKYVGRKV
+829 FKGGKFVSKKV
-840 NGDLYLWTKVKVGG
+840 NGDLYLWTRVRMGK
-854 FMFFKDGL
+854 FYFYKDGT
-862 DKTDVIYTA
+862 DKNHLLYKSQ
-871 RRYLTG
+871 RYLTG
-877 TRYVFPQE
+877 SNFVFPAE
-885 VYDKQLEP
+885 LAKSELEP
-893 TCNLNERFGTDPSTG
+893 TCNLNDRFGINPSTG

-913 LDKTLSDQPITEA
+913 LDMKLSDEA
-926 TAGTSII
+926 ISNCTAGSGITA
-933 CLYGR
+933 LYGR

-952 ELDPSWDMRLLPEEG
+952 ALDSSWDMRVLPEES
-967 AEVHPGFI
+967 AEAHPGFI
-975 PIFEEPKHKG
+975 PTFTEPKHRG

-998 GDSGEGHT
+998 NDSGEGHT
-1006 AYYFDELARITVP
+1006 AYYWDELAHITVP

-1029 QWRTYKCEAWLDV
+1029 QWRTYKCEAWLDA
-1042 DEANAAAEASE
+1042 DEANAAAEV
-1053 ASETSV
+1053 SETGV

-1068 AANAVKMTVDTVRYI
+1068 AASAVKMTADTVRYI
-1083 RWSEV
+1083 RWTEV
-1088 VSDGVVGI
+1088 VSDGVVGV

>member
-1 MSNGNDKSLVKDPY
+1 MSKDNKTELAKDPFR
-15 KDISFSRRGLF
+15 DFAFSRRGLF

-41 SAMAKELWF
+41 SALANELVF
-50 RGEHISPQPNSY
+50 RGDHITPGRGA
-62 YFGGCFTSG
+62 FGKSFTSG
-71 DYIHCVT
+71 DYIHCIT

-83 QGVNNYGRGFAHG
+83 TNANNYGLGYACG
-96 WITWVAADAHTGRG
+96 WVSWVSADMFTYQG
-110 WDSPY
+110 WNSSY
-115 LQALG
+115 LQALR
-120 YSLCLLVECDYSNE
+120 YSLCLLVQCDYSNE

-146 CADINRQNSRRLW
+146 CGDINRQNPRRLW
-159 KDIGKDDNRGQLF
+159 RNINMDDNHGILYLNNAQLSTF
-172 LNSNKISNF
+172 Q
-181 RGDMLDTDAGA
+181 GDMLNLSAGERQS
-192 GVSQNN
+192 VNN
-198 GHWYIVGYD
+198 SDWIDVGYD
-207 DYSYEKPE
+207 DYAYTKPE
-215 LFMRRCAAEAVN
+215 FFLRRAANPAVN
-227 TFHAEV
+227 TFRAEV
-233 DILNVMRDNAD
+233 DINNVMRDNKD
-244 GRSEYEKDLRQVTGG
+244 GQAPYEKDLRSVTGN
-259 IDIDTEAIRIDNDVT
+259 IDIDTEPIYIDNDVT

-280 SLAPLAMPDAR
+280 SLAPLVMPDAR
-291 VDLGQGVYDAS
+291 VDLVQGVYDAS
-302 GNPITK
+302 GNPITN

-323 VNQLFM
+323 INQLFM

-368 WKNGGMESGT
+368 WKSGNMEAGT

-399 PAKTSETN
+399 PAETSETN

-417 DGQRLDTDGATGNR
+417 DGQRLDTAGATGNR

-439 AKPGEWGYQKNAQWK
+439 AKPGEWGSQKNAQWK
-454 LIEGRCR
+454 LIEGRCG
-461 GYVKNS
+461 GYVRNS
-467 KPTARIGDKVE
+467 KKTAKIGDSVT
-478 CVGFMPDSDEI
+478 CIGFMPDSDET
-489 PTLTPSGWAH
+489 PTLTPSTWLH

-512 YRWYVTRDVVDIPD
+512 YRWYVTREVVDVPD
-526 DSDAVI
+526 DGDAVI
-532 MAHCFVSTWG
+532 MAHCSVSTWG

-548 AHRHIGFP
+548 AHRHIGYP
-556 HGGHSIYNLALHVEG
+556 HGGQSVYGLALHVAG
-571 SQFGGSICYAV
+571 SQFAGSICYAA
-582 RPWDSS
+582 RACGSS
-588 TWVTGADGQ
+588 TWETGRDGA
-597 EICGSPIAEVKIW
+597 EVCGSPIAEVKIW

-628 DGKWTDTVY
+628 GGRWTDTVY

-651 CGSNGSVKM
+651 CGSHGSAQM

-669 KPRAARVVKEFS
+669 KPRGSRLVKEFS

-728 VVGTGMPKTPGDHE
+728 VVGEGIDQHH
-742 DDDNPPTR
+742 NPPTR
-750 LQSVVHFMLVDTLGD
+750 LQSVVHFMVVDTLGD

-771 VYINLNSTFSTKGN
+771 VYITLNSTYTASEHAK
-785 QGDFSDAR
+785 DYSDAHS
-793 AALEQVMRD
+793 AIEQVMRD
-802 EGQDMSLL
+802 EGQDLSLL

-815 GWYEGDK
+815 GWYEGDA

-829 FQGGKYVGRKV
+829 FKGGKFVSKKV
-840 NGDLYLWTKVKVGG
+840 NGDLYLWTRVRMGK
-854 FMFFKDGL
+854 FIFFKDGL
-862 DKTDVIYTA
+862 DKEDIIFTSP
-871 RRYLTG
+871 RFLTG
-877 TRYVFPQE
+877 TDYTFPQE
-885 VYDKQLEP
+885 VIDKQLEP
-893 TCNLNERFGTDPSTG
+893 TCNLNDHFGIDPSTG

-913 LDKTLSDQPITEA
+913 ADKALGDEAITHAVA
-926 TAGTSII
+926 TTGVTP
-933 CLYGR
+933 LYGR

-952 ELDPSWDMRLLPEEG
+952 ALDPSWDMRVLPEES
-967 AEVHPGFI
+967 AEAHPGFI
-975 PIFEEPKHKG
+975 PTFSEPKHRG
-985 YDAKGKEFELAAI
+985 YDSKGKEFELAAI

-1006 AYYFDELARITVP
+1006 AYYWDELARITVP
-1019 ATAYRNIGGG
+1019 ATAYRNLGGG
-1029 QWRTYKCEAWLDV
+1029 QWRTYKCEAWLDA
-1042 DEANAAAEASE
+1042 DEANAAAEV
-1053 ASETSV
+1053 SETGA

-1068 AANAVKMTVDTVRYI
+1068 AASAVKMTSDTVRYI
-1083 RWSEV
+1083 RWTEV
-1088 VSDGVVGI
+1088 VSDGVVGV

>member
-1 MSNGNDKSLVKDPY
+1 MSNGNDKNLAKDLY

-36 AVPAR
+36 ALPAR

-62 YFGGCFTSG
+62 YFGGCFTSNG
-71 DYIHCVT
+71 YTHCVT

-83 QGVNNYGRGFAHG
+83 QGANNYGRGFAHG
-96 WITWVAADAHTGRG
+96 WITWVAADMWDGKG
-110 WDSPY
+110 WNSPN

-146 CADINRQNSRRLW
+146 CADINRQYDGRLW
-159 KDIGKDDNRGQLF
+159 HNIHTDDNDGQLF
-172 LNSNKISNF
+172 LNNNRFSTF
-181 RGDMLDTDAGA
+181 HGDMLDTDAGL

-215 LFMRRCAAEAVN
+215 LFMRRRANEAVN
-227 TFHAEV
+227 TFRAEV
-233 DILNVMRDNAD
+233 DVKNVMRNNRD
-244 GRSEYEKDLRQVTGG
+244 GTPAHEKDLREVTGD

-302 GNPITK
+302 GNPITN

-368 WKNGGMESGT
+368 WKNGSMESGT

-399 PAKTSETN
+399 PAETSETN

-417 DGQRLDTDGATGNR
+417 DGQRLDTAGATGNR

-439 AKPGEWGYQKNAQWK
+439 AKPGEWGSQKNAQWK

-467 KPTARIGDKVE
+467 KPTARIGDEVE
-478 CVGFMPDSDEI
+478 CVGFMPDSNET

-512 YRWYVTRDVVDIPD
+512 YRWYVTRDVVDIPGD
-526 DSDAVI
+526 DDAVI

-571 SQFGGSICYAV
+571 SQFGGSICYAA

-728 VVGTGMPKTPGDHE
+728 VVGEGIDQYH
-742 DDDNPPTR
+742 NPPTR
-750 LQSVVHFMLVDTLGD
+750 LQSVVHFMVVDTLGN

-771 VYINLNSTFSTKGN
+771 VYINLNSTYTASEHAK
-785 QGDFSDAR
+785 DYSDAHSAIER
-793 AALEQVMRD
+793 VMRS

-829 FQGGKYVGRKV
+829 FSGPKFVSKRV
-840 NGDLYLWTKVKVGG
+840 NGDLYLWTWVTMGK
-854 FMFFKDGL
+854 FYFYKDGT
-862 DKTDVIYTA
+862 DKTHLLYKSQ
-871 RRYLTG
+871 RYLTG
-877 TRYVFPQE
+877 TNFVFPAE
-885 VYDKQLEP
+885 LAKTELEP
-893 TCNLNERFGTDPSTG
+893 TCNLNAKFGTDPSTG

-913 LDKTLSDQPITEA
+913 LDMKLDDEA
-926 TAGTSII
+926 ISNCTAGSGITA
-933 CLYGR
+933 LYGR

-967 AEVHPGFI
+967 AETHPGFI
-975 PIFEEPKHKG
+975 PVFEEPKHKG

-1006 AYYFDELARITVP
+1006 AYYWDELARITVP

-1029 QWRTYKCEAWLDV
+1029 QWRTYKCEAWLDA
-1042 DEANAAAEASE
+1042 DEANAAAEVSE
-1053 ASETSV
+1053 PGT
-1059 SGRSRSRAR
+1059 SGRSLARAR
-1068 AANAVKMTVDTVRYI
+1068 AASAVKMTADTVRYI

-1088 VSDGVVGI
+1088 VSDGVVGV

>member
-1 MSNGNDKSLVKDPY
+1 MSKDNNKELAKDPFRDY
-15 KDISFSRRGLF
+15 AFSRRGLF
-26 AALAVVAGLG
+26 AALAVIAGLG

-41 SAMAKELWF
+41 SALANELVF
-50 RGEHISPQPNSY
+50 RGDHITPGRGA
-62 YFGGCFTSG
+62 FGQSFTSG
-71 DYIHCVT
+71 DYIHCIT

-83 QGVNNYGRGFAHG
+83 TNANNYGLGYACG
-96 WITWVAADAHTGRG
+96 WVSWVAADMFTYQG
-110 WDSPY
+110 WNSRY
-115 LQALG
+115 LQAIR
-120 YSLCLLVECDYSNE
+120 YSLCLLVQCDYSNE

-139 KAHPYMA
+139 RAHPYMA
-146 CADINRQNSRRLW
+146 CGDINRQTPRRLW
-159 KDIGKDDNRGQLF
+159 KNINMDDNHGILYLNNAQLSTF
-172 LNSNKISNF
+172 Q
-181 RGDMLDTDAGA
+181 GDMLNLSAGERQS
-192 GVSQNN
+192 VNN
-198 GHWYIVGYD
+198 SDWIDVGYD
-207 DYSYEKPE
+207 DYAYTKPDFF
-215 LFMRRCAAEAVN
+215 LRRAATPAVN
-227 TFHAEV
+227 TFRAEV
-233 DILNVMRDNAD
+233 DINNVMRDNKD
-244 GRSEYEKDLRQVTGG
+244 GQAPYEKDLRSVTGN
-259 IDIDTEAIRIDNDVT
+259 IDIDTEAIRINNDVT

-280 SLAPLAMPDAR
+280 SLAPLVMPDAR

-302 GNPITK
+302 GNPITN

-323 VNQLFM
+323 INQLFM

-368 WKNGGMESGT
+368 WKSGNMESGT

-399 PAKTSETN
+399 PAETNETN
-407 HKCYF
+407 HRCYF

-417 DGQRLDTDGATGNR
+417 DGQRLDTAGATGNR

-439 AKPGEWGYQKNAQWK
+439 AKPGEWGSQKNAQWK
-454 LIEGRCR
+454 LIEGRCG

-467 KPTARIGDKVE
+467 KKTARIGDEVE
-478 CVGFMPDSDEI
+478 CVGFMPDSNEI
-489 PTLTPSGWAH
+489 PTLTPSAWAH
-499 NVTNRKE
+499 NVVNRKD

-526 DSDAVI
+526 DDDAVI

-556 HGGHSIYNLALHVEG
+556 HGGHSVYNLALHVEG
-571 SQFGGSICYAV
+571 SQFGGSICYAA

-622 YRSIPL
+622 YRSIPI
-628 DGKWTDTVY
+628 DGKWTKTVY

-651 CGSNGSVKM
+651 CGSNGSAKM

-669 KPRAARVVKEFS
+669 KPRGSRLVKEFS

-707 GITTVNAD
+707 GITTVNED

-728 VVGTGMPKTPGDHE
+728 VVGEGIDQYH
-742 DDDNPPTR
+742 NPPTR
-750 LQSVVHFMLVDTLGD
+750 LQSVVHFMVVDTLGD

-771 VYINLNSTFSTKGN
+771 VYINLNSTYTASEHSK
-785 QGDFSDAR
+785 DYSDAHS
-793 AALEQVMRD
+793 AIEQVMRD

-815 GWYEGDK
+815 GWYEGDA

-829 FQGGKYVGRKV
+829 FKGGKFVSKKV
-840 NGDLYLWTKVKVGG
+840 NGDLYLWTKVIMGQAW
-854 FMFFKDGL
+854 FLKDGCA
-862 DKTDVIYTA
+862 KENVIY
-871 RRYLTG
+871 RSPRFLKG
-877 TRYVFPQE
+877 TVYKFPDSLI
-885 VYDKQLEP
+885 DKELEP
-893 TCNLNERFGTDPSTG
+893 TCNLNDKFGIDPSTG

-913 LDKTLSDQPITEA
+913 LDKSLKDSAVDSYVVAGSA
-926 TAGTSII
+926 TSF
-933 CLYGR
+933 YGR

-952 ELDPSWDMRLLPEEG
+952 ALDSSWDMRVLPEEG
-967 AEVHPGFI
+967 AETHPGFI
-975 PIFEEPKHKG
+975 PTFTEPKHRG

-1006 AYYFDELARITVP
+1006 AYYWDELARITVP
-1019 ATAYRNIGGG
+1019 ATAYRNLGGG
-1029 QWRTYKCEAWLDV
+1029 QWRTYKCEAWLDA
-1042 DEANAAAEASE
+1042 DEANEATE
-1053 ASETSV
+1053 VSETGV
-1059 SGRSRSRAR
+1059 SGRSRSRVR
-1068 AANAVKMTVDTVRYI
+1068 ASSAVKMTADTVRYI
-1083 RWSEV
+1083 RWTEV
-1088 VSDGVVGI
+1088 VSDGVVGV

>member
-1 MSNGNDKSLVKDPY
+1 MSKDNKTELAKDPFR
-15 KDISFSRRGLF
+15 DFAFSRRGLF

-41 SAMAKELWF
+41 SALANELVF
-50 RGEHISPQPNSY
+50 RGDHITPGRGA
-62 YFGGCFTSG
+62 FGKSFTSG
-71 DYIHCVT
+71 DYIHCIT

-83 QGVNNYGRGFAHG
+83 TNANNYGLGYACG
-96 WITWVAADAHTGRG
+96 WVSWVAADKFTYQG
-110 WDSPY
+110 WNSSY
-115 LQALG
+115 LQALR
-120 YSLCLLVECDYSNE
+120 YSLCLLVQCDYSNE

-139 KAHPYMA
+139 TAHPYMA
-146 CADINRQNSRRLW
+146 CGDINRQNPRRLW
-159 KDIGKDDNRGQLF
+159 KNINMDDNHGVLF
-172 LNSNKISNF
+172 LNNAQLSTFS
-181 RGDMLDTDAGA
+181 GDMLNLSAGERQSVNNSDWIDA
-192 GVSQNN
+192 
-198 GHWYIVGYD
+198 GYD
-207 DYSYEKPE
+207 DYAYSKPE
-215 LFMRRCAAEAVN
+215 FFLRRAANPAVN
-227 TFHAEV
+227 TFRAEV
-233 DILNVMRDNAD
+233 DINNVMRDNKD
-244 GRSEYEKDLRQVTGG
+244 GQAPYEKDLRSVTGN
-259 IDIDTEAIRIDNDVT
+259 IDIDTEPIYIDNDVT

-280 SLAPLAMPDAR
+280 SLAPLVMPDAR
-291 VDLGQGVYDAS
+291 VDLVQGVYDAS
-302 GNPITK
+302 GNPITN

-323 VNQLFM
+323 INQLFM

-368 WKNGGMESGT
+368 WKSGNMEAGT

-399 PAKTSETN
+399 PAETSETN

-417 DGQRLDTDGATGNR
+417 DGQRLDTAGATGNR

-439 AKPGEWGYQKNAQWK
+439 AKPGEWGSQKNAQWK
-454 LIEGRCR
+454 LIEGRCG

-467 KPTARIGDKVE
+467 KKTAKIGDSVT
-478 CVGFMPDSDEI
+478 CIGFMPDSDET
-489 PTLTPSGWAH
+489 PTLTPSTWLH
-499 NVTNRKE
+499 NVTNRKA

-512 YRWYVTRDVVDIPD
+512 YRWYVTREVVDVPD

-532 MAHCFVSTWG
+532 MAHCSVSTWG

-548 AHRHIGFP
+548 AHRHIGYP
-556 HGGHSIYNLALHVEG
+556 HGGQSVYGLALHVVG
-571 SQFGGSICYAV
+571 SQFAGSICYAA
-582 RPWDSS
+582 RACGSS
-588 TWVTGADGQ
+588 TWETGRDGA
-597 EICGSPIAEVKIW
+597 EVCGSPIAEVKIW

-628 DGKWTDTVY
+628 GGRWTNTVY

-651 CGSNGSVKM
+651 CGSHGSAQM

-669 KPRAARVVKEFS
+669 KPRGSRLVKEFS

-728 VVGTGMPKTPGDHE
+728 VVGEGIDQHH
-742 DDDNPPTR
+742 NPPTR
-750 LQSVVHFMLVDTLGD
+750 LQSVVHFMVVDTLGD

-771 VYINLNSTFSTKGN
+771 VYITLNSTYTASEHAK
-785 QGDFSDAR
+785 DYSDAHS
-793 AALEQVMRD
+793 AIEQVMRD
-802 EGQDMSLL
+802 EGQDLSLL

-815 GWYEGDK
+815 GWYEGDA

-829 FQGGKYVGRKV
+829 FKGGKFVSKKV
-840 NGDLYLWTKVKVGG
+840 NGDLYLWTKVIVSK
-854 FMFFKDGL
+854 FRFYKDGL
-862 DKTDVIYTA
+862 AKENLIFQSPRMLVGTHYT
-871 RRYLTG
+871 
-877 TRYVFPQE
+877 FPQE
-885 VYDKQLEP
+885 VIDRQLEP
-893 TCNLNERFGTDPSTG
+893 TCNLNDHFGTDPSTG

-913 LDKTLSDQPITEA
+913 LNKTLSDQAITEHVA
-926 TAGTSII
+926 TEGIVI
-933 CLYGR
+933 LYGR

-952 ELDPSWDMRLLPEEG
+952 ALDPSWDMRVLPEED
-967 AEVHPGFI
+967 AEAHPGFI
-975 PIFEEPKHKG
+975 PTFTEPKHRG

-998 GDSGEGHT
+998 GDSGNGHT
-1006 AYYFDELARITVP
+1006 AYYWDELAHITVP

-1029 QWRTYKCEAWLDV
+1029 QWRTYKCEAWLDT
-1042 DEANAAAEASE
+1042 DEANAAAEV
-1053 ASETSV
+1053 SETGV
-1059 SGRSRSRAR
+1059 SGRSRSRA
-1068 AANAVKMTVDTVRYI
+1068 ASAVKMTADTVRYI
-1083 RWSEV
+1083 RWTEV
-1088 VSDGVVGI
+1088 VSDGVVGV

>member
-1 MSNGNDKSLVKDPY
+1 MSKDNKTELAKDPFR
-15 KDISFSRRGLF
+15 DFAFSRRGLF

-41 SAMAKELWF
+41 SALANELVF
-50 RGEHISPQPNSY
+50 RGDHITPGRGA
-62 YFGGCFTSG
+62 FGKSFTSG
-71 DYIHCVT
+71 DYIHCIT

-83 QGVNNYGRGFAHG
+83 TNTNNYGLGYACG
-96 WITWVAADAHTGRG
+96 WVSWVAADKFTYQG
-110 WDSPY
+110 WNSSY
-115 LQALG
+115 LQALR
-120 YSLCLLVECDYSNE
+120 YSLCLLVQCDYSNE

-146 CADINRQNSRRLW
+146 CGDINRQHPRRLW
-159 KDIGKDDNRGQLF
+159 KNINMDDNHGVLF
-172 LNSNKISNF
+172 LNNAQLSTFS
-181 RGDMLDTDAGA
+181 GDMLNLSAGERQS
-192 GVSQNN
+192 VNN
-198 GHWYIVGYD
+198 SDWIDVGYE
-207 DYSYEKPE
+207 DYAYTRPE
-215 LFMRRCAAEAVN
+215 FFLRRAANPAVN
-227 TFHAEV
+227 TFRAEV
-233 DILNVMRDNAD
+233 DINNVMRDNKD
-244 GRSEYEKDLRQVTGG
+244 GQAPYEKDLRSVTGN
-259 IDIDTEAIRIDNDVT
+259 IDIDTEPIYIDNDVT

-280 SLAPLAMPDAR
+280 SLAPLVMPDAR
-291 VDLGQGVYDAS
+291 VDLVQGVYDAS
-302 GNPITK
+302 GNPITN

-323 VNQLFM
+323 INQLFM

-368 WKNGGMESGT
+368 WKSGNMEAGT

-399 PAKTSETN
+399 PAETSETN

-417 DGQRLDTDGATGNR
+417 DGQRLDTAGATGNR

-439 AKPGEWGYQKNAQWK
+439 AKPGEWGSQKNAQWK
-454 LIEGRCR
+454 LIEGRCG
-461 GYVKNS
+461 GYVRNS
-467 KPTARIGDKVE
+467 KKTAKIGDSVT
-478 CVGFMPDSDEI
+478 CIGFMPDSDET
-489 PTLTPSGWAH
+489 PTLTPSTWLH

-512 YRWYVTRDVVDIPD
+512 YRWYVTREVVDVPD
-526 DSDAVI
+526 DGDAVI
-532 MAHCFVSTWG
+532 MAHCSVSTWG

-548 AHRHIGFP
+548 AHRHIGYP
-556 HGGHSIYNLALHVEG
+556 HGGQSVSGLALHVVG
-571 SQFGGSICYAV
+571 SQFAGSICYAA
-582 RPWDSS
+582 RACGSS
-588 TWVTGADGQ
+588 TWETGRDGA
-597 EICGSPIAEVKIW
+597 EVCGSPIAEVKIW

-628 DGKWTDTVY
+628 GGRWTNTVY

-651 CGSNGSVKM
+651 CGSHGSAQM

-669 KPRAARVVKEFS
+669 KPRGSRLVKEFS

-728 VVGTGMPKTPGDHE
+728 VVGEGIDQHH
-742 DDDNPPTR
+742 NPPTR
-750 LQSVVHFMLVDTLGD
+750 LQSVVHFMVVDTLGD

-771 VYINLNSTFSTKGN
+771 VYITLNSTYTASEHAK
-785 QGDFSDAR
+785 DYSDAHS
-793 AALEQVMRD
+793 AIEQVMRD
-802 EGQDMSLL
+802 EGQDLSLL

-815 GWYEGDK
+815 GWYEGDA

-829 FQGGKYVGRKV
+829 FKGGKFVSKKV
-840 NGDLYLWTKVKVGG
+840 NGDLYLWTRVRMGQAW
-854 FMFFKDGL
+854 FLKDGCS
-862 DKTDVIYTA
+862 KENVIY
-871 RRYLTG
+871 RSPRYLAG
-877 TRYVFPQE
+877 TNYRFPDSLI
-885 VYDKQLEP
+885 DKELEP
-893 TCNLNERFGTDPSTG
+893 TCNLNDRFGTDPSTG

-913 LDKTLSDQPITEA
+913 SDKALSDEA
-926 TAGTSII
+926 IDSYIVGDKIA
-933 CLYGR
+933 CFYGR

-952 ELDPSWDMRLLPEEG
+952 ALDPSWDMRLLPEDG
-967 AEVHPGFI
+967 AEAHPGFI
-975 PIFEEPKHKG
+975 PTFDEPKHKG
-985 YDAKGKEFELAAI
+985 YDAKGREFELTAI
-998 GDSGEGHT
+998 GDSGQGHT
-1006 AYYFDELARITVP
+1006 AYYWDELARITVP
-1019 ATAYRNIGGG
+1019 ATAYRNLGGG
-1029 QWRTYKCEAWLDV
+1029 QWRTYKCEAWLDA
-1042 DEANAAAEASE
+1042 DEVAAAE
-1053 ASETSV
+1053 TSDSGV

-1068 AANAVKMTVDTVRYI
+1068 AANAVKMTADTVRYI
-1083 RWSEV
+1083 RWTEV
-1088 VSDGVVGI
+1088 VADGVVGV

>member
-1 MSNGNDKSLVKDPY
+1 MSKDNKTELAKDPFR
-15 KDISFSRRGLF
+15 DFAFSRRGLF

-41 SAMAKELWF
+41 SALANELVF
-50 RGEHISPQPNSY
+50 RGDHITPGRGA
-62 YFGGCFTSG
+62 FGKSFTSG
-71 DYIHCVT
+71 DYIHCIT

-83 QGVNNYGRGFAHG
+83 TNANNYGLGYACG
-96 WITWVAADAHTGRG
+96 WVSWVAADMFTYQG
-110 WDSPY
+110 WNSSY
-115 LQALG
+115 LQALR
-120 YSLCLLVECDYSNE
+120 YSLCLLVQCDYSNE

-146 CADINRQNSRRLW
+146 CGDINRQNPRRLW
-159 KDIGKDDNRGQLF
+159 KNINMDDNHGILF
-172 LNSNKISNF
+172 LNNAQLSTF
-181 RGDMLDTDAGA
+181 QGDMLNLSAGERQS
-192 GVSQNN
+192 VNN
-198 GHWYIVGYD
+198 SDWIDVGYD
-207 DYSYEKPE
+207 DYAYTKPE
-215 LFMRRCAAEAVN
+215 FFLRRAATPAVN
-227 TFHAEV
+227 TFRAEV
-233 DILNVMRDNAD
+233 DINNVMRDNKD
-244 GRSEYEKDLRQVTGG
+244 GQAPYEKDLRSVTGN
-259 IDIDTEAIRIDNDVT
+259 IDIDTEPIYIDNDVT

-280 SLAPLAMPDAR
+280 SLAPLVMPDAR
-291 VDLGQGVYDAS
+291 VDLVQGVYDAS
-302 GNPITK
+302 GNPITN

-323 VNQLFM
+323 INQLFM

-368 WKNGGMESGT
+368 WKSGNMEAGT

-399 PAKTSETN
+399 PAETSETN

-417 DGQRLDTDGATGNR
+417 DGQRLDTAGATGNR

-439 AKPGEWGYQKNAQWK
+439 AKPGEWGSQKNAQWK
-454 LIEGRCR
+454 LIEGRCG
-461 GYVKNS
+461 GYVRNS
-467 KPTARIGDKVE
+467 KKTAKIGDSVT
-478 CVGFMPDSDEI
+478 CIGFMPDSDET
-489 PTLTPSGWAH
+489 PTLTPSTWLH

-512 YRWYVTRDVVDIPD
+512 YRWYVTREVVDVPD
-526 DSDAVI
+526 DGDAVI
-532 MAHCFVSTWG
+532 MAHCSVSTWG
-542 KQTEAP
+542 TQYEAP
-548 AHRHIGFP
+548 AHRHIGYP
-556 HGGHSIYNLALHVEG
+556 HGGQSIYGLALHVEG
-571 SQFGGSICYAV
+571 SQFAGSICYAA
-582 RPWDSS
+582 RACGSS
-588 TWVTGADGQ
+588 TWETGRDGA
-597 EICGSPIAEVKIW
+597 EVCGSPIAEVKIW

-628 DGKWTDTVY
+628 GGRWTNTVY

-651 CGSNGSVKM
+651 CGSHGSAQM

-669 KPRAARVVKEFS
+669 KPRGSRLVKEFS

-728 VVGTGMPKTPGDHE
+728 VVGEGIDQHH
-742 DDDNPPTR
+742 NPPTR
-750 LQSVVHFMLVDTLGD
+750 LQSVVHFMVVDTLGD

-771 VYINLNSTFSTKGN
+771 VYITLNSTYTASEHAK
-785 QGDFSDAR
+785 DYSDAHS
-793 AALEQVMRD
+793 AIEQVMRD
-802 EGQDMSLL
+802 EGQDLSLL

-815 GWYEGDK
+815 GWYEGDA

-829 FQGGKYVGRKV
+829 FKGGKFVSKKV
-840 NGDLYLWTKVKVGG
+840 NGDLYLWTRVRMGQAW
-854 FMFFKDGL
+854 FLKDGCS
-862 DKTDVIYTA
+862 KENVIY
-871 RRYLTG
+871 RSPRYLAG
-877 TRYVFPQE
+877 TNYRFPDSLIVKE
-885 VYDKQLEP
+885 LEP
-893 TCNLNERFGTDPSTG
+893 TCNLNDRFGTDPSTG

-913 LDKTLSDQPITEA
+913 SDKALSDEA
-926 TAGTSII
+926 IDSYIVGDKIA
-933 CLYGR
+933 CFYGR

-952 ELDPSWDMRLLPEEG
+952 ALDPSWDMRLLPEDG
-967 AEVHPGFI
+967 AEAHPGFI
-975 PIFEEPKHKG
+975 PTFDEPKHKG
-985 YDAKGKEFELAAI
+985 YDAKGREFELTAI
-998 GDSGEGHT
+998 GDSGQGHT
-1006 AYYFDELARITVP
+1006 AYYWDELARITVP
-1019 ATAYRNIGGG
+1019 ATAYRNLGSG
-1029 QWRTYKCEAWLDV
+1029 QWRTYKCEAWLDA
-1042 DEANAAAEASE
+1042 DEVAAAE
-1053 ASETSV
+1053 TSDSGV

-1068 AANAVKMTVDTVRYI
+1068 AANAVKMTADTVRYI
-1083 RWSEV
+1083 RWTEV
-1088 VSDGVVGI
+1088 VADGVVGV

>member
-1 MSNGNDKSLVKDPY
+1 MSKDNKTELAKDPFRDY
-15 KDISFSRRGLF
+15 AFSRRGFF

-41 SAMAKELWF
+41 SALANELVF
-50 RGEHISPQPNSY
+50 RGDHITPGRGAFGQSSPSD
-62 YFGGCFTSG
+62 
-71 DYIHCVT
+71 DYIHCIT

-83 QGVNNYGRGFAHG
+83 TNANNYGLGYACG
-96 WITWVAADAHTGRG
+96 WVSWVAADKFTGQG
-110 WDSPY
+110 WNSSS
-115 LQALG
+115 LQAIR
-120 YSLCLLVECDYSNE
+120 YSLCLLVQCDYSNE
-134 LYDHI
+134 LYDHV

-146 CADINRQNSRRLW
+146 CGDINRQNPRRLW
-159 KDIGKDDNRGQLF
+159 KNINMDDNHGILF
-172 LNSNKISNF
+172 LNNAQLSTF
-181 RGDMLDTDAGA
+181 QGDMLNLSAGERQS
-192 GVSQNN
+192 VNN
-198 GHWYIVGYD
+198 SDWIDVGYD
-207 DYSYEKPE
+207 DYAYTKPE
-215 LFMRRCAAEAVN
+215 FFLRRAAAPAVN
-227 TFHAEV
+227 TFRAEV
-233 DILNVMRDNAD
+233 DINNVMRDNKD
-244 GRSEYEKDLRQVTGG
+244 GQAPYEKDLRSVTGN
-259 IDIDTEAIRIDNDVT
+259 IDIDTEAIRINNDVT

-280 SLAPLAMPDAR
+280 SLAPLVMPDAR

-302 GNPITK
+302 GNPITN

-323 VNQLFM
+323 INQLFM

-368 WKNGGMESGT
+368 WKSGNMEAGT

-399 PAKTSETN
+399 PAETSETN

-417 DGQRLDTDGATGNR
+417 DGQRLDTAGATGNR
-431 GAVRVCSY
+431 GAVRVCSN
-439 AKPGEWGYQKNAQWK
+439 AKPGEWGSQKNAQWK
-454 LIEGRCR
+454 LVEGRCG

-467 KPTARIGDKVE
+467 KKTARIGDEVE
-478 CVGFMPDSDEI
+478 CVGFMPDSNET
-489 PTLTPSGWAH
+489 PTLTPSAWLH
-499 NVTNRKE
+499 DVTNRKE

-512 YRWYVTRDVVDIPD
+512 YRWYVTREVVDVPD
-526 DSDAVI
+526 DDDATI

-542 KQTEAP
+542 KQAEAP

-571 SQFGGSICYAV
+571 SQFSGSICYAA
-582 RPWDSS
+582 RPWESS
-588 TWVTGADGQ
+588 TWVTGADGL

-622 YRSIPL
+622 YRSIPI
-628 DGKWTDTVY
+628 DGKWRKTVY
-637 SCGHADNDGSAAPA
+637 SCGHAGNDGSAAPTSGGT
-651 CGSNGSVKM
+651 GSAKM

-669 KPRAARVVKEFS
+669 KPRGSRLVKEFS

-728 VVGTGMPKTPGDHE
+728 VVGQGIE
-742 DDDNPPTR
+742 QYDNPPTR
-750 LQSVVHFMLVDTLGD
+750 LQSVVHFMVVDTLGD

-771 VYINLNSTFSTKGN
+771 VYITLNSTYTASEHAK
-785 QGDFSDAR
+785 DYSDAHS
-793 AALEQVMRD
+793 AIEQVMHD
-802 EGQDMSLL
+802 EGQDLSLL

-815 GWYEGDK
+815 GWYEGDA

-829 FQGGKYVGRKV
+829 FKGGKFVSKKV
-840 NGDLYLWTKVKVGG
+840 NGDLYLWTRVRMGK
-854 FMFFKDGL
+854 FYFYKDGT
-862 DKTDVIYTA
+862 DKTHLLYKSQ
-871 RRYLTG
+871 RYLTG
-877 TRYVFPQE
+877 SNFVFPAE
-885 VYDKQLEP
+885 LATSELEP
-893 TCNLNERFGTDPSTG
+893 TCNLNDRFGIDPSTG

-913 LDKTLSDQPITEA
+913 LDMKLNDEA
-926 TAGTSII
+926 ISSCTAGSGITA
-933 CLYGR
+933 LYGR

-952 ELDPSWDMRLLPEEG
+952 ALDPSWDMRVLPEES
-967 AEVHPGFI
+967 AETHPGFI
-975 PIFEEPKHKG
+975 PTFTEPKHRG

-1006 AYYFDELARITVP
+1006 AYYWDELARITVP

-1029 QWRTYKCEAWLDV
+1029 QWRTYKCDAWLDA
-1042 DEANAAAEASE
+1042 DEANAAAEV
-1053 ASETSV
+1053 SETGV

-1068 AANAVKMTVDTVRYI
+1068 AASAVKMTADTVRYI
-1083 RWSEV
+1083 RWTEV
-1088 VSDGVVGI
+1088 VSDGVVGV

>member
-1 MSNGNDKSLVKDPY
+1 MSKDNKTELAKDPFRDY
-15 KDISFSRRGLF
+15 AFSRRGFF

-41 SAMAKELWF
+41 SALANELEF
-50 RGEHISPQPNSY
+50 RGDHITPGRGA
-62 YFGGCFTSG
+62 FGQSFTSG
-71 DYIHCVT
+71 DYIHCIT
-78 HPDRT
+78 HPDCT
-83 QGVNNYGRGFAHG
+83 TNAKNYGLGYACG
-96 WITWVAADAHTGRG
+96 WVSWVATDKHTNLG
-110 WDSPY
+110 WNSSS
-115 LQALG
+115 LQALR
-120 YSLCLLVECDYSNE
+120 YSLCLLVQCDYSNE

-146 CADINRQNSRRLW
+146 CGDINRVNPRRLW
-159 KDIGKDDNRGQLF
+159 ININMDDNHGILF
-172 LNSNKISNF
+172 LNNAQLSTFS
-181 RGDMLDTDAGA
+181 GDMLNLSAGA
-192 GVSQNN
+192 RQSANN
-198 GHWYIVGYD
+198 WDWIDVGYD
-207 DYSYEKPE
+207 DYAYSKPE
-215 LFMRRCAAEAVN
+215 FFLRRAATPAVN
-227 TFHAEV
+227 TFRAEV
-233 DILNVMRDNAD
+233 DINYVMRDNKD
-244 GRSEYEKDLRQVTGG
+244 GQAPYEKDLRSVTGN
-259 IDIDTEAIRIDNDVT
+259 IDIDTEAIQIDNDVT

-280 SLAPLAMPDAR
+280 SLAPLVMPDAR

-302 GNPITK
+302 GNPITS
-308 YDNERALIFWEDYDG
+308 YDNERALIFCEDYAG
-323 VNQLFM
+323 INQLFM

-368 WKNGGMESGT
+368 WKSGNMEAGT

-399 PAKTSETN
+399 PAETSETN

-417 DGQRLDTDGATGNR
+417 DGQRLDTAGATGNR

-439 AKPGEWGYQKNAQWK
+439 AKPGEWGSQKNAQWK
-454 LIEGRCR
+454 LIEGRCG

-467 KPTARIGDKVE
+467 KKTARIGDEVE
-478 CVGFMPDSDEI
+478 CVGFMPDSNET

-499 NVTNRKE
+499 NVVNRKD

-512 YRWYVTRDVVDIPD
+512 YRWYVTRDVVDIPND
-526 DSDAVI
+526 DDAVI

-556 HGGHSIYNLALHVEG
+556 HGGHSVYNLALHVEG
-571 SQFGGSICYAV
+571 SQFGGSVCYAA

-622 YRSIPL
+622 YRSIPI
-628 DGKWTDTVY
+628 DGKWRKTVY
-637 SCGHADNDGSAAPA
+637 SCGHADNDGSAAPTSGGT
-651 CGSNGSVKM
+651 GSEKM

-669 KPRAARVVKEFS
+669 KPRGSRLVKEFS

-728 VVGTGMPKTPGDHE
+728 VVGQGIEQHH
-742 DDDNPPTR
+742 NPPTR
-750 LQSVVHFMLVDTLGD
+750 LQSVVHFMVVDTLGD

-771 VYINLNSTFSTKGN
+771 VYITLNSTYTASEHAK
-785 QGDFSDAR
+785 DYSDAHT
-793 AALEQVMRD
+793 AIEQVMRN
-802 EGQDMSLL
+802 EGQDLSLL

-815 GWYEGDK
+815 GWYEGNV

-829 FQGGKYVGRKV
+829 FKGGKFVSKKV
-840 NGDLYLWTKVKVGG
+840 NGDLYLWTRVRMGK
-854 FMFFKDGL
+854 FYFYKDGT
-862 DKTDVIYTA
+862 DKNHLLYKSQ
-871 RRYLTG
+871 RYLTG
-877 TRYVFPQE
+877 SNFVFPAE
-885 VYDKQLEP
+885 LAKSELES
-893 TCNLNERFGTDPSTG
+893 TCNLNDRFGINPSTG

-913 LDKTLSDQPITEA
+913 LDMKLSDEA
-926 TAGTSII
+926 ISNCTAGSGITA
-933 CLYGR
+933 LYGR

-952 ELDPSWDMRLLPEEG
+952 ALDSSWDMRVLPEES
-967 AEVHPGFI
+967 AEAHPGFI
-975 PIFEEPKHKG
+975 PTFIEPKHRG

-998 GDSGEGHT
+998 NDSGEGHT
-1006 AYYFDELARITVP
+1006 AYYWDELAHITVP

-1029 QWRTYKCEAWLDV
+1029 QWRTYKCEAWLDA
-1042 DEANAAAEASE
+1042 DEANAAAEV
-1053 ASETSV
+1053 SETGV

-1068 AANAVKMTVDTVRYI
+1068 AASAVKMTADTVRYI
-1083 RWSEV
+1083 RWTEV
-1088 VSDGVVGI
+1088 VSDGVVGV

>member
-1 MSNGNDKSLVKDPY
+1 MSKDNKTELAKDPFRDY
-15 KDISFSRRGLF
+15 AFSRRGFF

-41 SAMAKELWF
+41 SALANELEF
-50 RGEHISPQPNSY
+50 RGDHITPGRGA
-62 YFGGCFTSG
+62 FGQSFTSG
-71 DYIHCVT
+71 DYIHCIT
-78 HPDRT
+78 HPDCT
-83 QGVNNYGRGFAHG
+83 TNAKNYGLGYACG
-96 WITWVAADAHTGRG
+96 WVSWVAADKHTNQG
-110 WDSPY
+110 WNSSS
-115 LQALG
+115 LQALR
-120 YSLCLLVECDYSNE
+120 YSLCLLVQCDYSNE

-146 CADINRQNSRRLW
+146 CGDINRQSPRRLW
-159 KDIGKDDNRGQLF
+159 MNINMDDNHGILF
-172 LNSNKISNF
+172 LNNAQLSTF
-181 RGDMLDTDAGA
+181 QGDMLNLSAGA
-192 GVSQNN
+192 RQSVNN
-198 GHWYIVGYD
+198 SDWIDVGYD
-207 DYSYEKPE
+207 DYAYTKPE
-215 LFMRRCAAEAVN
+215 FFLRRAAAPAVN
-227 TFHAEV
+227 TFRAEV
-233 DILNVMRDNAD
+233 DINNVMRDNRD
-244 GRSEYEKDLRQVTGG
+244 GQAPYERDLRSVTGN
-259 IDIDTEAIRIDNDVT
+259 IDIDTEAIRINNDVT

-280 SLAPLAMPDAR
+280 SLAPLVMPDAR

-302 GNPITK
+302 GNPITN

-368 WKNGGMESGT
+368 WKSGNMEAGT

-399 PAKTSETN
+399 PSETSETN

-417 DGQRLDTDGATGNR
+417 DGQRLDTAGATGNR
-431 GAVRVCSY
+431 GAVRVCSN
-439 AKPGEWGYQKNAQWK
+439 AKPGEWGSQKNAQWK
-454 LIEGRCR
+454 LVEGRCG

-467 KPTARIGDKVE
+467 KKTARIGDEVE
-478 CVGFMPDSDEI
+478 CVGFMPDSNET
-489 PTLTPSGWAH
+489 PTLTPSAWAH
-499 NVTNRKE
+499 NVVNRKD

-512 YRWYVTRDVVDIPD
+512 YRWYVTRDMVDIPD
-526 DSDAVI
+526 DDDAVI

-571 SQFGGSICYAV
+571 SQFGGSICYAA

-622 YRSIPL
+622 YRSIPI
-628 DGKWTDTVY
+628 DGMWTKTVY

-651 CGSNGSVKM
+651 CGSNGSAKM

-669 KPRAARVVKEFS
+669 KPRGSRLVKEFS

-728 VVGTGMPKTPGDHE
+728 VVGQGIE
-742 DDDNPPTR
+742 QYDNPPTR
-750 LQSVVHFMLVDTLGD
+750 LQSVVHFMVVDTLGD

-771 VYINLNSTFSTKGN
+771 VYITLNSTYTASEHAK
-785 QGDFSDAR
+785 DYSDAYS
-793 AALEQVMRD
+793 AIEQVMRD
-802 EGQDMSLL
+802 EGQDLSLL

-815 GWYEGDK
+815 GWYEGDA

-829 FQGGKYVGRKV
+829 FKGGKFVSKKV
-840 NGDLYLWTKVKVGG
+840 NGDLYLWTKVIMGQAW
-854 FMFFKDGL
+854 FLKDGCA
-862 DKTDVIYTA
+862 KENVIY
-871 RRYLTG
+871 RSPRFLKG
-877 TRYVFPQE
+877 TVYKFPDSLI
-885 VYDKQLEP
+885 DKELEP
-893 TCNLNERFGTDPSTG
+893 TCNLNDKFGIDPSTG

-913 LDKTLSDQPITEA
+913 LDKSLKDSAVDSYVVAGSA
-926 TAGTSII
+926 TSF
-933 CLYGR
+933 YGR

-952 ELDPSWDMRLLPEEG
+952 ALDSSWDMRVLPEEG
-967 AEVHPGFI
+967 AETHPGFI
-975 PIFEEPKHKG
+975 PTFTEPKHRG

-1006 AYYFDELARITVP
+1006 AYYWDELARITVP
-1019 ATAYRNIGGG
+1019 ATAYRNLGGG
-1029 QWRTYKCEAWLDV
+1029 QWRTYKCEAWLDA
-1042 DEANAAAEASE
+1042 DEANAAAEV
-1053 ASETSV
+1053 SETGV

-1068 AANAVKMTVDTVRYI
+1068 AANAVKMTADTVRYI
-1083 RWSEV
+1083 RWTEV
-1088 VSDGVVGI
+1088 VSDGVVGV

>member
-1 MSNGNDKSLVKDPY
+1 MSKDNKTELAKDPFR
-15 KDISFSRRGLF
+15 DFAFSRRGLF

-41 SAMAKELWF
+41 SALANELVF
-50 RGEHISPQPNSY
+50 RGDHITPGRGA
-62 YFGGCFTSG
+62 FGKSFTSG
-71 DYIHCVT
+71 DYIHCIT

-83 QGVNNYGRGFAHG
+83 TNTNNYGLGYACG
-96 WITWVAADAHTGRG
+96 WVSWVAADKFTYQG
-110 WDSPY
+110 WNSSY
-115 LQALG
+115 LQALR
-120 YSLCLLVECDYSNE
+120 YSLCLLVQCDYSNE

-146 CADINRQNSRRLW
+146 CGDINRQNPRRLW
-159 KDIGKDDNRGQLF
+159 KNINMDDNHGVLF
-172 LNSNKISNF
+172 LNNAQLSTFS
-181 RGDMLDTDAGA
+181 GDMLNLSAGERQS
-192 GVSQNN
+192 VNN
-198 GHWYIVGYD
+198 SDWIDVGYD
-207 DYSYEKPE
+207 DYAYTKPE
-215 LFMRRCAAEAVN
+215 FFLRRAATPAVN
-227 TFHAEV
+227 TFRAEV
-233 DILNVMRDNAD
+233 DINNVMRDNKD
-244 GRSEYEKDLRQVTGG
+244 GQAPYEKDLRSVTGN
-259 IDIDTEAIRIDNDVT
+259 IDIDTEPIYIDNDVT

-280 SLAPLAMPDAR
+280 SLAPLVMPDAR
-291 VDLGQGVYDAS
+291 VDLVQGVYDAS
-302 GNPITK
+302 GNPITN

-323 VNQLFM
+323 INQLFM

-368 WKNGGMESGT
+368 WKSGNMEAGT

-399 PAKTSETN
+399 PAETGETN

-417 DGQRLDTDGATGNR
+417 DGQRLDTAGATGNR

-439 AKPGEWGYQKNAQWK
+439 AKPGEWGSQKNAQWK
-454 LIEGRCR
+454 LIEGRCG
-461 GYVKNS
+461 GYVRNS
-467 KPTARIGDKVE
+467 KKTAKIGDSVT
-478 CVGFMPDSDEI
+478 CIGFMPDSDEI
-489 PTLTPSGWAH
+489 PTLTPSAWLH

-512 YRWYVTRDVVDIPD
+512 YRWYVTREMLDVPD
-526 DSDAVI
+526 DGDAVI
-532 MAHCFVSTWG
+532 MAHCSVSTWG

-548 AHRHIGFP
+548 AHRHIGYP
-556 HGGHSIYNLALHVEG
+556 HGGQSVYGLALHVVG
-571 SQFGGSICYAV
+571 SQFAGSICYAA
-582 RPWDSS
+582 RACGSS
-588 TWVTGADGQ
+588 TWETGRDGA
-597 EICGSPIAEVKIW
+597 EVCGSPIAEVKIW

-628 DGKWTDTVY
+628 GGRWTNTVY

-651 CGSNGSVKM
+651 CGSHGSAQM

-669 KPRAARVVKEFS
+669 KPRGSRLVKEFS

-728 VVGTGMPKTPGDHE
+728 VVGEGIDQHH
-742 DDDNPPTR
+742 NPPTR
-750 LQSVVHFMLVDTLGD
+750 LQSVVHFMVVDTLGD

-771 VYINLNSTFSTKGN
+771 VYITLNSTYTASEHAK
-785 QGDFSDAR
+785 DYSDAHS
-793 AALEQVMRD
+793 AIEQVMRD
-802 EGQDMSLL
+802 EGQDLSLL

-815 GWYEGDK
+815 GWYEGDA

-829 FQGGKYVGRKV
+829 FKGGKFVSKKV
-840 NGDLYLWTKVKVGG
+840 NGDLYLWTRVRMGQAW
-854 FMFFKDGL
+854 FLKDGCS
-862 DKTDVIYTA
+862 KENVIY
-871 RRYLTG
+871 RSPRYLAG
-877 TRYVFPQE
+877 TNYRFPDSLI
-885 VYDKQLEP
+885 DKELEP
-893 TCNLNERFGTDPSTG
+893 TCNLNDRFGTDPSTG

-913 LDKTLSDQPITEA
+913 SDKALSDEA
-926 TAGTSII
+926 IDSYIVGDKIA
-933 CLYGR
+933 CFYGR

-952 ELDPSWDMRLLPEEG
+952 ALDPSWDMRLLPEDG
-967 AEVHPGFI
+967 AEAHPGFI
-975 PIFEEPKHKG
+975 PTFDEPKHKG
-985 YDAKGKEFELAAI
+985 YDAKGREFELTAI
-998 GDSGEGHT
+998 GDSGQGHT
-1006 AYYFDELARITVP
+1006 AYYWDELARITVP
-1019 ATAYRNIGGG
+1019 ATAYRNLGGG
-1029 QWRTYKCEAWLDV
+1029 QWRTYKCEAWLDA
-1042 DEANAAAEASE
+1042 DEVAAAE
-1053 ASETSV
+1053 TSDSGV

-1068 AANAVKMTVDTVRYI
+1068 AANAVKMTADTVRYI
-1083 RWSEV
+1083 RWTEV
-1088 VSDGVVGI
+1088 VADGVVGV

>member
-1 MSNGNDKSLVKDPY
+1 MSKDNKTELAKDPFR
-15 KDISFSRRGLF
+15 DFAFSRRGLF

-41 SAMAKELWF
+41 SALANELVF
-50 RGEHISPQPNSY
+50 RGDHITPGRGA
-62 YFGGCFTSG
+62 FGKSFTSG
-71 DYIHCVT
+71 DYIHCIT

-83 QGVNNYGRGFAHG
+83 TNTNNYGLGYACG
-96 WITWVAADAHTGRG
+96 WVSWVAADKFTYQG
-110 WDSPY
+110 WNSSY
-115 LQALG
+115 LQALR
-120 YSLCLLVECDYSNE
+120 YSLCLLVQCDYSNE

-146 CADINRQNSRRLW
+146 CGDINRQNPRRLW
-159 KDIGKDDNRGQLF
+159 KNINMDDNHGVLF
-172 LNSNKISNF
+172 LNNAQLSTFS
-181 RGDMLDTDAGA
+181 GDMLNLSAGERQS
-192 GVSQNN
+192 VNN
-198 GHWYIVGYD
+198 SDWIDVGYD
-207 DYSYEKPE
+207 DYAYTKPE
-215 LFMRRCAAEAVN
+215 FFLRRAATPAVN
-227 TFHAEV
+227 TFRAEV
-233 DILNVMRDNAD
+233 DINNVMRDNKD
-244 GRSEYEKDLRQVTGG
+244 GQAPYEKDLRSVTGN
-259 IDIDTEAIRIDNDVT
+259 IDIDTEPIYIDNDVT

-280 SLAPLAMPDAR
+280 SLAPLVMPDAR
-291 VDLGQGVYDAS
+291 VDLVQGVYDAS
-302 GNPITK
+302 GNPITN

-323 VNQLFM
+323 INQLFM

-368 WKNGGMESGT
+368 WKSGNMEAGT

-399 PAKTSETN
+399 PAETGETN

-417 DGQRLDTDGATGNR
+417 DGQRLDTAGATGNR

-439 AKPGEWGYQKNAQWK
+439 AKPGEWGSQKNAQWK
-454 LIEGRCR
+454 LIEGRCG
-461 GYVKNS
+461 GYVRNS
-467 KPTARIGDKVE
+467 KKTAKIGDSVT
-478 CVGFMPDSDEI
+478 CIGFMPDSDET
-489 PTLTPSGWAH
+489 PTLTPSAWLH

-512 YRWYVTRDVVDIPD
+512 YRWYVTREMLDVPD
-526 DSDAVI
+526 DGNAVI
-532 MAHCFVSTWG
+532 MAHCSVSTWG
-542 KQTEAP
+542 KQAEAP
-548 AHRHIGFP
+548 AHRHIGYP
-556 HGGHSIYNLALHVEG
+556 HGGQSVYGLALHVVG
-571 SQFGGSICYAV
+571 SQFAGSICYAA
-582 RPWDSS
+582 RACGSS
-588 TWVTGADGQ
+588 TWETGRDGA
-597 EICGSPIAEVKIW
+597 EVCGSPIAEVKIW

-628 DGKWTDTVY
+628 GGRWTNTVY

-651 CGSNGSVKM
+651 CGSHGSAQM

-669 KPRAARVVKEFS
+669 KPRGSRLVKEFS

-728 VVGTGMPKTPGDHE
+728 VVGEGIDQHH
-742 DDDNPPTR
+742 NPPTR
-750 LQSVVHFMLVDTLGD
+750 LQSVVHFMVVDTLGD

-771 VYINLNSTFSTKGN
+771 VYITLNSTYTASEHAK
-785 QGDFSDAR
+785 DYSDAHS
-793 AALEQVMRD
+793 AIEQVMRD
-802 EGQDMSLL
+802 EGQDLSLL

-815 GWYEGDK
+815 GWYEGDA

-829 FQGGKYVGRKV
+829 FKGGKFVSKKV
-840 NGDLYLWTKVKVGG
+840 NGDLYLWTRVRMGQAW
-854 FMFFKDGL
+854 FLKDGCS
-862 DKTDVIYTA
+862 KENVIY
-871 RRYLTG
+871 RSPRYLAG
-877 TRYVFPQE
+877 TNYRFPDSLI
-885 VYDKQLEP
+885 DKELEP
-893 TCNLNERFGTDPSTG
+893 TCNLNDRFGTDPSTG

-913 LDKTLSDQPITEA
+913 SDKALSDEA
-926 TAGTSII
+926 IDSYIVGDKIA
-933 CLYGR
+933 CFYGR

-952 ELDPSWDMRLLPEEG
+952 ALDPSWDMRLLPEDG
-967 AEVHPGFI
+967 AEAHPGFI
-975 PIFEEPKHKG
+975 PTFDEPKHKG
-985 YDAKGKEFELAAI
+985 YDAKGREFELTAI
-998 GDSGEGHT
+998 GDSGQGHT
-1006 AYYFDELARITVP
+1006 AYYWDELARITVP
-1019 ATAYRNIGGG
+1019 ATAYRNLGGG
-1029 QWRTYKCEAWLDV
+1029 QWRTYKCEAWLDA
-1042 DEANAAAEASE
+1042 DEVAAAE
-1053 ASETSV
+1053 TSDSGV

-1068 AANAVKMTVDTVRYI
+1068 AANAVKMTADTVRYI
-1083 RWSEV
+1083 RWTEV
-1088 VSDGVVGI
+1088 VADGVVGV

>member
-1 MSNGNDKSLVKDPY
+1 MEQKKASQNQKGLLNF
-15 KDISFSRRGLF
+15 SFSRRGLF
-26 AALAVVAGLG
+26 ALFATVAGMGLSGLTPKTAEALAGIGLDH
-36 AVPAR
+36 PDWPR
-41 SAMAKELWF
+41 
-50 RGEHISPQPNSY
+50 
-62 YFGGCFTSG
+62 YFGNATDTG
-71 DYIHCVT
+71 VLT

-83 QGVNNYGRGFAHG
+83 QGSNDRLFGYANQWTLWRIYNDDR
-96 WITWVAADAHTGRG
+96 DR
-110 WDSPY
+110 
-115 LQALG
+115 LG
-120 YSLCLLVECDYSNE
+120 YAFAMAVECDYSNE

-139 KAHPYMA
+139 VFRPYFYFTSY
-146 CADINRQNSRRLW
+146 CESNKWHGYWLGSSD
-159 KDIGKDDNRGQLF
+159 GDDNRGSVYIASDTPIGSFQGNFTNNGSDGHPELSH
-172 LNSNKISNF
+172 LNSGGWLWRGWDAGTKYETFIRREAESRARNVWAKCEVFNIWHNNVRPSQDVF
-181 RGDMLDTDAGA
+181 STQEAPKKGDMNL
-192 GVSQNN
+192 
-198 GHWYIVGYD
+198 H
-207 DYSYEKPE
+207 
-215 LFMRRCAAEAVN
+215 
-227 TFHAEV
+227 
-233 DILNVMRDNAD
+233 
-244 GRSEYEKDLRQVTGG
+244 
-259 IDIDTEAIRIDNDVT
+259 TEAIQIGNDVT

-302 GNPITK
+302 GNPITN

-323 VNQLFM
+323 INQLFM

-368 WKNGGMESGT
+368 WKNGNMETGT

-399 PAKTSETN
+399 PAETSETD

-417 DGQRLDTDGATGNR
+417 DGQRLDTDGAIGNR

-439 AKPGEWGYQKNAQWK
+439 AKPGEWGSQKNAQWK
-454 LIEGRCR
+454 LIEGRCH

-467 KPTARIGDKVE
+467 KKTARIGDEVE
-478 CVGFMPDSDEI
+478 CVGFMPDSDET
-489 PTLTPSGWAH
+489 PTLQPSGWAH
-499 NVTNRKE
+499 SVVNRKE

-512 YRWYVTRDVVDIPD
+512 YRWYVTRDVVDILGD
-526 DSDAVI
+526 DDAVI

-548 AHRHIGFP
+548 AHRHIGYP
-556 HGGHSIYNLALHVEG
+556 HGGHSIYSLALHVEG
-571 SQFGGSICYAV
+571 SQFAGSICYAA
-582 RPWDSS
+582 RAWDSS

-622 YRSIPL
+622 YRSIPI
-628 DGKWTDTVY
+628 DGKWRKTVY
-637 SCGHADNDGSAAPA
+637 SCGHADNDGSAAPTSGGT
-651 CGSNGSVKM
+651 GSAKM

-669 KPRAARVVKEFS
+669 KPRGSRLVKEFS

-810 DKCLD
+810 DRCLD

-840 NGDLYLWTKVKVGG
+840 NGDLYLWTKVMVCK
-854 FMFFKDGL
+854 FRFYKDGL
-862 DKTDVIYTA
+862 AKENLIFQSPRMLVGTKYT
-871 RRYLTG
+871 
-877 TRYVFPQE
+877 FPQE
-885 VYDKQLEP
+885 VIDKQLEP
-893 TCNLNERFGTDPSTG
+893 TCNLNDKFGTDPSTG

-913 LDKTLSDQPITEA
+913 LDKTLSDQAITEHVA
-926 TAGTSII
+926 TKGIVI
-933 CLYGR
+933 LYGR

-952 ELDPSWDMRLLPEEG
+952 ELDPSWDMRVLPEDG
-967 AEVHPGFI
+967 AEAHPGFI
-975 PIFEEPKHKG
+975 PVFEEPKHKG

-1006 AYYFDELARITVP
+1006 AYYWDELARITVP

-1029 QWRTYKCEAWLDV
+1029 QWRTYKCEAWLDAGEV
-1042 DEANAAAEASE
+1042 NEASE
-1053 ASETSV
+1053 ASETAV
-1059 SGRSRSRAR
+1059 SARSRSRDR
-1068 AANAVKMTVDTVRYI
+1068 AASAVKMTADTVRYI
-1083 RWSEV
+1083 RWTEV
-1088 VSDGVVGI
+1088 VADGVVGI

>member
-1 MSNGNDKSLVKDPY
+1 MSKDNKTELAKDPFRDY
-15 KDISFSRRGLF
+15 VFSRRGFF

-41 SAMAKELWF
+41 SALANELEF
-50 RGEHISPQPNSY
+50 RGDHITPGRGA
-62 YFGGCFTSG
+62 FGQSFTSG
-71 DYIHCVT
+71 DYIHCIT
-78 HPDRT
+78 HPDCT
-83 QGVNNYGRGFAHG
+83 TNAKNYGLGYACG
-96 WITWVAADAHTGRG
+96 WVSWVAADKHTNQG
-110 WDSPY
+110 WNSSS
-115 LQALG
+115 LQALR
-120 YSLCLLVECDYSNE
+120 YSLCLLVQCDYSNE

-146 CADINRQNSRRLW
+146 CGDINRQNPRRLW
-159 KDIGKDDNRGQLF
+159 MNINMDDNHGILF
-172 LNSNKISNF
+172 LNNSQLSTF
-181 RGDMLDTDAGA
+181 SGDMLNLSAGA
-192 GVSQNN
+192 RQSVNN
-198 GHWYIVGYD
+198 SDWIDVGYD
-207 DYSYEKPE
+207 DYAYSRPE
-215 LFMRRCAAEAVN
+215 FFLRRAAAPAVN
-227 TFHAEV
+227 TFRAEV
-233 DILNVMRDNAD
+233 DINNVMRDNKD
-244 GRSEYEKDLRQVTGG
+244 GQAPYEKDLRSVTGN
-259 IDIDTEAIRIDNDVT
+259 IDIDTEAIRINNDVT

-280 SLAPLAMPDAR
+280 SLAPLVMPDAR

-302 GNPITK
+302 GNPITN

-368 WKNGGMESGT
+368 WKNGNMEAGT

-399 PAKTSETN
+399 PAETSETN

-417 DGQRLDTDGATGNR
+417 DGQRLDTAGATGNR
-431 GAVRVCSY
+431 GAVRVCSN
-439 AKPGEWGYQKNAQWK
+439 AKPGEWGSQKNAQWK
-454 LIEGRCR
+454 LVEGRCG

-467 KPTARIGDKVE
+467 KKTARIGDEVE
-478 CVGFMPDSDEI
+478 CVGFMPDSNET

-499 NVTNRKE
+499 NVVNRKD

-526 DSDAVI
+526 DDDAVI
-532 MAHCFVSTWG
+532 MAHCFVSTCG

-571 SQFGGSICYAV
+571 SQFGGSICYAA

-622 YRSIPL
+622 YRSIPI
-628 DGKWTDTVY
+628 DGKWRKTVY
-637 SCGHADNDGSAAPA
+637 SCVHADNDGSAAPTSGGT
-651 CGSNGSVKM
+651 GSEKM

-669 KPRAARVVKEFS
+669 KPRGSRLVKEFS

-728 VVGTGMPKTPGDHE
+728 VVGEGIDQHH
-742 DDDNPPTR
+742 NPPTR
-750 LQSVVHFMLVDTLGD
+750 LQSVVHFMVVDTLGD

-771 VYINLNSTFSTKGN
+771 VYITLNSTYTASEHAK
-785 QGDFSDAR
+785 DYSDAHS
-793 AALEQVMRD
+793 AIEQVMRD
-802 EGQDMSLL
+802 EGQDLSLL

-815 GWYEGDK
+815 GWYEGDA
-822 DCSDPSI
+822 DCSDQSI
-829 FQGGKYVGRKV
+829 FKGGKFVSKKV
-840 NGDLYLWTKVKVGG
+840 NGDLYLWTKVKVGE

-862 DKTDVIYTA
+862 EKANVIYTA
-871 RRYLTG
+871 RRFLTG

-893 TCNLNERFGTDPSTG
+893 TCNLNDHFGIDPSTG

-913 LDKTLSDQPITEA
+913 LDKTLTDQPITEA

-952 ELDPSWDMRLLPEEG
+952 ALDPSWDMRVLPEEG
-967 AEVHPGFI
+967 AEAHPGFI
-975 PIFEEPKHKG
+975 PTFSEPKHRG

-1006 AYYFDELARITVP
+1006 AYYWDELARITVP

-1029 QWRTYKCEAWLDV
+1029 QWRTYKCEAWLDA
-1042 DEANAAAEASE
+1042 DEANATAEVSE
-1053 ASETSV
+1053 SGV

-1068 AANAVKMTVDTVRYI
+1068 AASAVKMTADTVRYI
-1083 RWSEV
+1083 RWTEV
-1088 VSDGVVGI
+1088 VSDGVVGV

>member
-1 MSNGNDKSLVKDPY
+1 MSKDNKTELAKDPLR
-15 KDISFSRRGLF
+15 DFAFSRRGLF

-41 SAMAKELWF
+41 SALANELVF
-50 RGEHISPQPNSY
+50 RGDHITPGRGA
-62 YFGGCFTSG
+62 FGKSFTSG
-71 DYIHCVT
+71 DYIHCIT

-83 QGVNNYGRGFAHG
+83 TNANNYGLGYACG
-96 WITWVAADAHTGRG
+96 WVSWVAADMFTYQG
-110 WDSPY
+110 WNSSY
-115 LQALG
+115 LQALR
-120 YSLCLLVECDYSNE
+120 YSLCLLVQCDYSNE

-146 CADINRQNSRRLW
+146 CGDINRQNPRRLW
-159 KDIGKDDNRGQLF
+159 KNINMDDNHGILYLNNAQLSTF
-172 LNSNKISNF
+172 Q
-181 RGDMLDTDAGA
+181 GDMLNLSAGERQS
-192 GVSQNN
+192 VNN
-198 GHWYIVGYD
+198 SDWIDVGYD
-207 DYSYEKPE
+207 DYAYTKPE
-215 LFMRRCAAEAVN
+215 FFLRRAATPAVN
-227 TFHAEV
+227 TFRAEV
-233 DILNVMRDNAD
+233 DINNVMRDNKD
-244 GRSEYEKDLRQVTGG
+244 GQAPYEKDLRSVTGN
-259 IDIDTEAIRIDNDVT
+259 IDIDTEPIYIDNDVT

-280 SLAPLAMPDAR
+280 SLAPLVMPDAR
-291 VDLGQGVYDAS
+291 VDLVQGVYDAS
-302 GNPITK
+302 GNPITN

-323 VNQLFM
+323 INQLFM

-368 WKNGGMESGT
+368 WKSGNMEAGT

-399 PAKTSETN
+399 PAETSETN

-417 DGQRLDTDGATGNR
+417 DGQRLDTAGATGNR

-439 AKPGEWGYQKNAQWK
+439 AKPGEWGSQKNAQWK
-454 LIEGRCR
+454 LIEGRCG
-461 GYVKNS
+461 GYVRNS
-467 KPTARIGDKVE
+467 KKTAKIGDSVT
-478 CVGFMPDSDEI
+478 CIGFMPDSDET
-489 PTLTPSGWAH
+489 PTLTPSTWLH
-499 NVTNRKE
+499 NVTNRKA

-512 YRWYVTRDVVDIPD
+512 YRWYVTREVVDVPD

-532 MAHCFVSTWG
+532 MAHCSVSTWG

-548 AHRHIGFP
+548 AHRHIGYP
-556 HGGHSIYNLALHVEG
+556 HGGQSVYGLALHVVG
-571 SQFGGSICYAV
+571 SQFAGSICYAA
-582 RPWDSS
+582 RACGSS
-588 TWVTGADGQ
+588 TWETGRDGA
-597 EICGSPIAEVKIW
+597 EVCASPIAEVKIW

-628 DGKWTDTVY
+628 GGRWTNTVY

-651 CGSNGSVKM
+651 CGSHGSAQM
-660 CGLNVHLIR
+660 CGLNVHLVR
-669 KPRAARVVKEFS
+669 KPRGSRLVKEFS

-728 VVGTGMPKTPGDHE
+728 VVGEGIDQHH
-742 DDDNPPTR
+742 NPPTR
-750 LQSVVHFMLVDTLGD
+750 LQSVVHFMVVDTLGD

-771 VYINLNSTFSTKGN
+771 VYITLNSTYTASEHAK
-785 QGDFSDAR
+785 DYSDAHS
-793 AALEQVMRD
+793 AIEQVMRD
-802 EGQDMSLL
+802 EGQDLSLL

-815 GWYEGDK
+815 GWYEGDA

-829 FQGGKYVGRKV
+829 FKGGKFVSKKV
-840 NGDLYLWTKVKVGG
+840 NGDLYLWTRVRMGQAW
-854 FMFFKDGL
+854 FLKDGCS
-862 DKTDVIYTA
+862 KENVIY
-871 RRYLTG
+871 RSPRYLAG
-877 TRYVFPQE
+877 TNYRFPDSLI
-885 VYDKQLEP
+885 DKELEP
-893 TCNLNERFGTDPSTG
+893 TCNLNDRFGTDPSTG

-913 LDKTLSDQPITEA
+913 SDKALSDEA
-926 TAGTSII
+926 IDSYIVGDKIA
-933 CLYGR
+933 CFYGR

-952 ELDPSWDMRLLPEEG
+952 ALDPSWDMRLLPEDG
-967 AEVHPGFI
+967 AEAHPGFI
-975 PIFEEPKHKG
+975 PTFDEPKHKG
-985 YDAKGKEFELAAI
+985 YDAKGREFELTAI
-998 GDSGEGHT
+998 GDSGQGHT
-1006 AYYFDELARITVP
+1006 AYYWDELARITVP
-1019 ATAYRNIGGG
+1019 ATAYRNLGGG
-1029 QWRTYKCEAWLDV
+1029 QWRTYKCEAWLDA
-1042 DEANAAAEASE
+1042 DEVAAAE
-1053 ASETSV
+1053 TSDSGV

-1068 AANAVKMTVDTVRYI
+1068 AANAVKMTADTVRYI
-1083 RWSEV
+1083 RWTEV
-1088 VSDGVVGI
+1088 VADGVVGV

>member
-1 MSNGNDKSLVKDPY
+1 MSNGNDKNLAKDLY

-62 YFGGCFTSG
+62 YFGGCFTSNG
-71 DYIHCVT
+71 YTHCVT

-83 QGVNNYGRGFAHG
+83 QGANNYGRGFAHG
-96 WITWVAADAHTGRG
+96 WITWVAADMWDGKG
-110 WDSPY
+110 WNSPN

-146 CADINRQNSRRLW
+146 CADINRQYDGRLW
-159 KDIGKDDNRGQLF
+159 HNIHADDNDGQLF
-172 LNSNKISNF
+172 LNNNRLSTF
-181 RGDMLDTDAGA
+181 HGDMLDTDAGL

-215 LFMRRCAAEAVN
+215 LFMRRRANEAVN
-227 TFHAEV
+227 TFRAEV
-233 DILNVMRDNAD
+233 DVKNVMRNNRD
-244 GRSEYEKDLRQVTGG
+244 GTSAHEKDLREVTGD

-280 SLAPLAMPDAR
+280 SLAPLTMPDAR
-291 VDLGQGVYDAS
+291 VDLVQGVYDAS
-302 GNPITK
+302 GNPITN

-339 TFTFALANLAGPK
+339 TFIFALANLAGPK

-368 WKNGGMESGT
+368 WKNGSMESGT

-399 PAKTSETN
+399 PAETSETN

-417 DGQRLDTDGATGNR
+417 DGQRLDTAGATGNR

-439 AKPGEWGYQKNAQWK
+439 AKPGEWGSQKNAQWK

-467 KPTARIGDKVE
+467 KPTARIGDEVE
-478 CVGFMPDSDEI
+478 CVGFMPDSNET
-489 PTLTPSGWAH
+489 PTLTPSCWAH

-526 DSDAVI
+526 DDDAVI

-556 HGGHSIYNLALHVEG
+556 HGGHSVYNLALHVEG
-571 SQFGGSICYAV
+571 SQFGGSICYAA
-582 RPWDSS
+582 RAWDSS
-588 TWVTGADGQ
+588 VWVTGRDGA
-597 EICGSPIAEVKIW
+597 EVCGSPIAEVKIW

-637 SCGHADNDGSAAPA
+637 SCGHSDNDGSAAPA
-651 CGSNGSVKM
+651 CGSTGSAKM

-669 KPRAARVVKEFS
+669 KPRGSRLVKEFS

-728 VVGTGMPKTPGDHE
+728 VVGEGIDQYH
-742 DDDNPPTR
+742 NPPTR
-750 LQSVVHFMLVDTLGD
+750 LQSVVHFMVVDTLGD

-771 VYINLNSTFSTKGN
+771 VYINLNSTYTASEHAK
-785 QGDFSDAR
+785 DYSDAHS
-793 AALEQVMRD
+793 AIEQVMRD
-802 EGQDMSLL
+802 EGQDVSLL

-877 TRYVFPQE
+877 TRFVFPQE

-952 ELDPSWDMRLLPEEG
+952 ELDPSWDMRLLPDEG

-975 PIFEEPKHKG
+975 PVFEEPKHRG

-1006 AYYFDELARITVP
+1006 AYYWDELARITVP

-1029 QWRTYKCEAWLDV
+1029 QWRTYKCEAWLDA
-1042 DEANAAAEASE
+1042 DEANAAAEV
-1053 ASETSV
+1053 SETSETGA

-1068 AANAVKMTVDTVRYI
+1068 AASAVKMTADTVRYI
-1083 RWSEV
+1083 RWTEV
-1088 VSDGVVGI
+1088 VSDGVVGV

>member
-1 MSNGNDKSLVKDPY
+1 MSKDNKTELAKDPFR
-15 KDISFSRRGLF
+15 DFAFSRRGLF

-41 SAMAKELWF
+41 SALANELVF
-50 RGEHISPQPNSY
+50 RGDHITPGRGA
-62 YFGGCFTSG
+62 FGKSFTSG
-71 DYIHCVT
+71 DYIHCIT

-83 QGVNNYGRGFAHG
+83 TNTNNYGLGYACG
-96 WITWVAADAHTGRG
+96 WVSWVGADNFTYQG
-110 WDSPY
+110 WNSSY
-115 LQALG
+115 LQALR
-120 YSLCLLVECDYSNE
+120 YSLCLLVQCDYSNE

-146 CADINRQNSRRLW
+146 CGDINRQNPRRLW
-159 KDIGKDDNRGQLF
+159 KNINMDDNHGVLF
-172 LNSNKISNF
+172 LNNAQLSTFS
-181 RGDMLDTDAGA
+181 GDMLNLSAGERQS
-192 GVSQNN
+192 VNN
-198 GHWYIVGYD
+198 SDWIDVGYD
-207 DYSYEKPE
+207 DYAYTKPE
-215 LFMRRCAAEAVN
+215 FFLRRAATPAVN
-227 TFHAEV
+227 TFRAEV
-233 DILNVMRDNAD
+233 DINNVMRDNKD
-244 GRSEYEKDLRQVTGG
+244 GQAPYEKDLRSVTGN
-259 IDIDTEAIRIDNDVT
+259 IDIDTEPIYIDNDVT

-280 SLAPLAMPDAR
+280 SLAPLVMPDAR
-291 VDLGQGVYDAS
+291 VDLVQGVYDAS
-302 GNPITK
+302 GNPITN

-323 VNQLFM
+323 INQLFM

-368 WKNGGMESGT
+368 WKSGNMEAGT

-399 PAKTSETN
+399 PAETGETN

-417 DGQRLDTDGATGNR
+417 DGQRLDTAGATGNR

-439 AKPGEWGYQKNAQWK
+439 AKPGEWGSQKNAQWK
-454 LIEGRCR
+454 LIEGRCG
-461 GYVKNS
+461 GYVRNS
-467 KPTARIGDKVE
+467 KKTAKIGDSVT
-478 CVGFMPDSDEI
+478 CIGFMPDSDET
-489 PTLTPSGWAH
+489 PTLTPSTWLH

-512 YRWYVTRDVVDIPD
+512 YRWYVTREMLDVPD
-526 DSDAVI
+526 DGNAVI
-532 MAHCFVSTWG
+532 MAHCSVSTWG

-548 AHRHIGFP
+548 AHRHIGYP
-556 HGGHSIYNLALHVEG
+556 HGGQSVYGLALHVVG
-571 SQFGGSICYAV
+571 SQFAGSICYAA
-582 RPWDSS
+582 RACGSS
-588 TWVTGADGQ
+588 TWETGRDGA
-597 EICGSPIAEVKIW
+597 EVCGSPIAEVKIW

-628 DGKWTDTVY
+628 GGRWTNTVY

-651 CGSNGSVKM
+651 CGSHGSAQM

-669 KPRAARVVKEFS
+669 KPRGSRLVKEFS

-728 VVGTGMPKTPGDHE
+728 VVGEGIDQHH
-742 DDDNPPTR
+742 NPPTR
-750 LQSVVHFMLVDTLGD
+750 LQSVVHFMVVDTLGD

-771 VYINLNSTFSTKGN
+771 VYITLNSTYTASEHAK
-785 QGDFSDAR
+785 DYSDAHS
-793 AALEQVMRD
+793 AIEQVMRD
-802 EGQDMSLL
+802 EGQDLSLL

-815 GWYEGDK
+815 GWYEGDA

-829 FQGGKYVGRKV
+829 FKGGKFVSKKV
-840 NGDLYLWTKVKVGG
+840 NGDLYLWTRVRMGQAW
-854 FMFFKDGL
+854 FLKDGCS
-862 DKTDVIYTA
+862 KENVIY
-871 RRYLTG
+871 RSPRYLAG
-877 TRYVFPQE
+877 TNYRFPDSLI
-885 VYDKQLEP
+885 DKELEP
-893 TCNLNERFGTDPSTG
+893 TCNLNDRFGTDPSTG

-913 LDKTLSDQPITEA
+913 SDKALSDEA
-926 TAGTSII
+926 IDSYIVGDKIA
-933 CLYGR
+933 CFYGR

-952 ELDPSWDMRLLPEEG
+952 ALDPSWDMRLLPEDG
-967 AEVHPGFI
+967 AEAHPGFI
-975 PIFEEPKHKG
+975 PTFDEPKHKG
-985 YDAKGKEFELAAI
+985 YDAKGREFELTAI
-998 GDSGEGHT
+998 GDSGQGHT
-1006 AYYFDELARITVP
+1006 AYYWDELARITVP
-1019 ATAYRNIGGG
+1019 ATAYRNLGGG
-1029 QWRTYKCEAWLDV
+1029 QWRTYKCEAWLDA
-1042 DEANAAAEASE
+1042 DEVAAAE
-1053 ASETSV
+1053 TSDSGE

-1068 AANAVKMTVDTVRYI
+1068 AANAVKMTADTVRYI
-1083 RWSEV
+1083 RWTEV
-1088 VSDGVVGI
+1088 VADGVVGV

>member
-1 MSNGNDKSLVKDPY
+1 MSNGNDKNLAKDPY

-41 SAMAKELWF
+41 SALAKELWF

-62 YFGGCFTSG
+62 YFGGCFTSNG
-71 DYIHCVT
+71 YTHCVT

-83 QGVNNYGRGFAHG
+83 QGANNYGRGFAHG
-96 WITWVAADAHTGRG
+96 WITWVAADKWDSKG
-110 WDSPY
+110 WDSPN

-146 CADINRQNSRRLW
+146 CADINRQHDRRLW
-159 KDIGKDDNRGQLF
+159 HNIRADDNHGQLF
-172 LNSNKISNF
+172 LNNSRISDF
-181 RGDMLDTDAGA
+181 HGDMLDTDAGA
-192 GVSQNN
+192 GKSQNN
-198 GHWYIVGYD
+198 GDWYIVGYD

-215 LFMRRCAAEAVN
+215 LFFRRGANEAVN
-227 TFHAEV
+227 TFRAEV
-233 DILNVMRDNAD
+233 DVMRVMRDNKD
-244 GRSEYEKDLRQVTGG
+244 GRDDYEKDLREVTDD

-291 VDLGQGVYDAS
+291 VALGQGVYDAS
-302 GNPITK
+302 GNPITN
-308 YDNERALIFWEDYDG
+308 YDNERALVFWEDYDG

-368 WKNGGMESGT
+368 WKNGSMESGT

-399 PAKTSETN
+399 PAETSETN

-439 AKPGEWGYQKNAQWK
+439 AKPGEWGSQKNAQWK

-467 KPTARIGDKVE
+467 KPTARIGDEVE
-478 CVGFMPDSDEI
+478 CVGFMPDSNET

-499 NVTNRKE
+499 DVTNRKE
-506 LPPQPM
+506 LPPQPI

-548 AHRHIGFP
+548 AHRHIGYP
-556 HGGHSIYNLALHVEG
+556 HGGHSIYGLGLHVEG
-571 SQFGGSICYAV
+571 SQFGGSICYAA

-597 EICGSPIAEVKIW
+597 EICGPPIAEVKIW

-637 SCGHADNDGSAAPA
+637 SCGHSDNDGSSAPS
-651 CGSNGSVKM
+651 CGSTGSAKM

-669 KPRAARVVKEFS
+669 KPRGARVVKEFS

-728 VVGTGMPKTPGDHE
+728 VVGEGIDQYH
-742 DDDNPPTR
+742 NPPTR
-750 LQSVVHFMLVDTLGD
+750 LQSVVHFMVVDTLGD

-771 VYINLNSTFSTKGN
+771 VYINLNSTYTASEHAK
-785 QGDFSDAR
+785 DYSDAHT
-793 AALEQVMRD
+793 AIEQVMRN
-802 EGQDMSLL
+802 EGQDLSLL

-815 GWYEGDK
+815 GWYEGDA

-829 FQGGKYVGRKV
+829 FKGGKFVSKKV
-840 NGDLYLWTKVKVGG
+840 NGDLYLWTKVIVCK
-854 FMFFKDGL
+854 FRFYKDGL
-862 DKTDVIYTA
+862 AKENLIFQSPRMLVGTHYT
-871 RRYLTG
+871 
-877 TRYVFPQE
+877 FPQE
-885 VYDKQLEP
+885 VIDRQLEP
-893 TCNLNERFGTDPSTG
+893 TCNLNDRFGIDPSTG

-913 LDKTLSDQPITEA
+913 LDKTLSDQAITEHVA
-926 TAGTSII
+926 TEGIVI
-933 CLYGR
+933 LYGR

-952 ELDPSWDMRLLPEEG
+952 ALDPSWDMRVLPEER
-967 AEVHPGFI
+967 AEAHPGFI
-975 PIFEEPKHKG
+975 PTFTEPKHKG
-985 YDAKGKEFELAAI
+985 YDAKGMEFELAAI
-998 GDSGEGHT
+998 NDSGEGYT
-1006 AYYFDELARITVP
+1006 AYYWNELARITVP

-1029 QWRTYKCEAWLDV
+1029 QWRTYKCEAWLDA

-1053 ASETSV
+1053 TSEAGV

-1068 AANAVKMTVDTVRYI
+1068 AASAVKMTADTVRYI
-1083 RWSEV
+1083 RWTEV
-1088 VSDGVVGI
+1088 VSDGVVGV

>member
-1 MSNGNDKSLVKDPY
+1 MSKDNDNNLSRSPY
-15 KDISFSRRGLF
+15 RDFAFSRRGLF
-26 AALAVVAGLG
+26 AALATIAGLG

-41 SAMAKELWF
+41 AALAKELYF
-50 RGEHISPQPNSY
+50 RNEHISPQPNSY
-62 YFGGCFTSG
+62 YFGGCFTSNG
-71 DYIHCVT
+71 YTHCVT

-96 WITWVAADAHTGRG
+96 WITWVAADGNTGQG
-110 WDSPY
+110 WDSSM

-146 CADINRQNSRRLW
+146 CADINRQNARRLW
-159 KDIGKDDNRGQLF
+159 HDIHADDNDGQLF
-172 LNSNKISNF
+172 LNNNLLSTF
-181 RGDMLDTDAGA
+181 HGDMLDTDAGL
-192 GVSQNN
+192 GVSQHN

-215 LFMRRCAAEAVN
+215 LFMRRGAKEAVN
-227 TFHAEV
+227 TFRAEV
-233 DILNVMRDNAD
+233 DVKNVMRDNGD
-244 GRSEYEKDLRQVTGG
+244 GSGGYEKDLREVTGD

-291 VDLGQGVYDAS
+291 VDLGQGDYDAS
-302 GNPITK
+302 GNPITS
-308 YDNERALIFWEDYDG
+308 YNNERALTFWEDYAG
-323 VNQLFM
+323 INQLFM

-368 WKNGGMESGT
+368 WKSGNMEAGT

-399 PAKTSETN
+399 PAETSETN

-417 DGQRLDTDGATGNR
+417 DGQRLDTAGATGNR

-439 AKPGEWGYQKNAQWK
+439 AKPGEWASQKNAQWK
-454 LIEGRCR
+454 LIEGRCG

-467 KPTARIGDKVE
+467 KKTARIGDEVE
-478 CVGFMPDSDEI
+478 CVGFMPDSNET

-499 NVTNRKE
+499 NVANRKE

-512 YRWYVTRDVVDIPD
+512 YRWYVTREVVDVPD
-526 DSDAVI
+526 DEDAVI
-532 MAHCFVSTWG
+532 MAGCTVSTWG
-542 KQTEAP
+542 KQAEAA
-548 AHRHIGFP
+548 AHRHIGYP
-556 HGGHSIYNLALHVEG
+556 HGGHSIYGLALHVEG
-571 SQFGGSICYAV
+571 SQFGGSICYAA

-588 TWVTGADGQ
+588 AWETGADGQ

-628 DGKWTDTVY
+628 DGKWTNTVY

-651 CGSNGSVKM
+651 CGSNGSTKM
-660 CGLNVHLIR
+660 SGLNVHLIR
-669 KPRAARVVKEFS
+669 KPRGSRLVKEFS

-707 GITTVNAD
+707 GITTVDAE

-728 VVGTGMPKTPGDHE
+728 VVGAGIDQY
-742 DDDNPPTR
+742 DNPPTR
-750 LQSVVHFMLVDTLGD
+750 LQSVVHFMVVDTLGD

-771 VYINLNSTFSTKGN
+771 VYINLNSTYTASEHAK
-785 QGDFSDAR
+785 DYSDAHS
-793 AALEQVMRD
+793 AIEQVMRD

-815 GWYEGDK
+815 GWYEGDA
-822 DCSDPSI
+822 DCSDPSV
-829 FQGGKYVGRKV
+829 FKGGKFVSKKV
-840 NGDLYLWTKVKVGG
+840 NGDLYLWTKVIMGQAW
-854 FMFFKDGL
+854 FLKDGCA
-862 DKTDVIYTA
+862 KENVIY
-871 RRYLTG
+871 RSPRFLKG
-877 TRYVFPQE
+877 TVYKFPDSLI
-885 VYDKQLEP
+885 DKELEP
-893 TCNLNERFGTDPSTG
+893 TCNLNDKFGIDPSTG

-913 LDKTLSDQPITEA
+913 LDKSLKDAAVDSYIVAGSA
-926 TAGTSII
+926 TSF
-933 CLYGR
+933 YGR

-952 ELDPSWDMRLLPEEG
+952 ALDSSWDMRVLPEES
-967 AEVHPGFI
+967 AEAHPGFI
-975 PIFEEPKHKG
+975 PTFTEPKHRG

-1006 AYYFDELARITVP
+1006 AYYWDELARITVP

-1029 QWRTYKCEAWLDV
+1029 QWRTYKCEAWLDA
-1042 DEANAAAEASE
+1042 DEANAAAEV
-1053 ASETSV
+1053 SETGV

-1068 AANAVKMTVDTVRYI
+1068 AANAVKMTADTVRYI
-1083 RWSEV
+1083 RWTEV
-1088 VSDGVVGI
+1088 VSDGVVGV

>member
-1 MSNGNDKSLVKDPY
+1 MSKDNKTALAKDPFR
-15 KDISFSRRGLF
+15 DFAFSRRGLF

-41 SAMAKELWF
+41 SALANELVF
-50 RGEHISPQPNSY
+50 RGDHITPGRGA
-62 YFGGCFTSG
+62 FGKSFTSG
-71 DYIHCVT
+71 DYIHCIT

-83 QGVNNYGRGFAHG
+83 TNANNYGLGYACG
-96 WITWVAADAHTGRG
+96 WVSWVAADMFTYQG
-110 WDSPY
+110 WNSSY
-115 LQALG
+115 LQALR
-120 YSLCLLVECDYSNE
+120 YSLCLLVQCDYSNE

-146 CADINRQNSRRLW
+146 CGDINRQNPRRLW
-159 KDIGKDDNRGQLF
+159 KNINMDDNHGILYLNNAQL
-172 LNSNKISNF
+172 STF
-181 RGDMLDTDAGA
+181 RGDMLNLSAGERQS
-192 GVSQNN
+192 VNN
-198 GHWYIVGYD
+198 SDWIDVGYD
-207 DYSYEKPE
+207 DYAYTKPE
-215 LFMRRCAAEAVN
+215 FFLRRAATPAVN
-227 TFHAEV
+227 TFRAEV
-233 DILNVMRDNAD
+233 DINNVMRDNKD
-244 GRSEYEKDLRQVTGG
+244 GQAPYEKDLRSVTGN
-259 IDIDTEAIRIDNDVT
+259 IDIDTEPIYIDNDVT

-280 SLAPLAMPDAR
+280 SLAPLVMPDAR
-291 VDLGQGVYDAS
+291 VDLVQGVYDAS
-302 GNPITK
+302 GNPITN

-323 VNQLFM
+323 INQLFM

-368 WKNGGMESGT
+368 WKSGNMEAGT

-399 PAKTSETN
+399 PAETSETN

-417 DGQRLDTDGATGNR
+417 DGQRLDTAGATGNR

-439 AKPGEWGYQKNAQWK
+439 AKPGEWGSQKNAQWK
-454 LIEGRCR
+454 LIEGRCG
-461 GYVKNS
+461 GYVRNS
-467 KPTARIGDKVE
+467 KKTAKIGDSVT
-478 CVGFMPDSDEI
+478 CIGFMPDSDET
-489 PTLTPSGWAH
+489 PTLTPSTWLH
-499 NVTNRKE
+499 NVTNRKA

-512 YRWYVTRDVVDIPD
+512 YRWYVTREVVDVPD

-532 MAHCFVSTWG
+532 MAHCSVSTWG

-548 AHRHIGFP
+548 AHRHIGYP
-556 HGGHSIYNLALHVEG
+556 HGGQSVYGLALHVVG
-571 SQFGGSICYAV
+571 SQFAGSICYAA
-582 RPWDSS
+582 RACGSS
-588 TWVTGADGQ
+588 TWETGRDGA
-597 EICGSPIAEVKIW
+597 EVCASPIAEVKIW

-628 DGKWTDTVY
+628 GGRWTNTVY

-651 CGSNGSVKM
+651 CGSHGSAQM
-660 CGLNVHLIR
+660 CGLNVHLVR
-669 KPRAARVVKEFS
+669 KPRGSRLVKEFS

-728 VVGTGMPKTPGDHE
+728 VVGEGIDQHH
-742 DDDNPPTR
+742 NPPTR
-750 LQSVVHFMLVDTLGD
+750 LQSVVHFMVVDTLGD

-771 VYINLNSTFSTKGN
+771 VYITLNSTYTASEHAK
-785 QGDFSDAR
+785 DYSDAHS
-793 AALEQVMRD
+793 AIEQVMRD
-802 EGQDMSLL
+802 EGQDLSLL

-815 GWYEGDK
+815 GWYEGDA

-829 FQGGKYVGRKV
+829 FKGGKFVSKKV
-840 NGDLYLWTKVKVGG
+840 NGDLYLWTRVRMGQAW
-854 FMFFKDGL
+854 FLKDGCS
-862 DKTDVIYTA
+862 KENVIY
-871 RRYLTG
+871 RSPRYLAG
-877 TRYVFPQE
+877 TNYRFPDSLI
-885 VYDKQLEP
+885 DKELEP
-893 TCNLNERFGTDPSTG
+893 TCNLNDRFGTDPSTG

-913 LDKTLSDQPITEA
+913 SDKALSDEA
-926 TAGTSII
+926 IDSYIVGDKIA
-933 CLYGR
+933 CFYGR

-952 ELDPSWDMRLLPEEG
+952 ALDPSWDMRLLPEDG
-967 AEVHPGFI
+967 AEAHPGFI
-975 PIFEEPKHKG
+975 PTFDEPKHKG
-985 YDAKGKEFELAAI
+985 YDAKGREFELTAI
-998 GDSGEGHT
+998 GDSGQGHT
-1006 AYYFDELARITVP
+1006 AYYWDELARITVP
-1019 ATAYRNIGGG
+1019 ATAYRNLGGG
-1029 QWRTYKCEAWLDV
+1029 QWRTYKCEAWLDA
-1042 DEANAAAEASE
+1042 DEVAAAE
-1053 ASETSV
+1053 TSDSGV

-1068 AANAVKMTVDTVRYI
+1068 AANAVKMTADTVRYI
-1083 RWSEV
+1083 RWTEV
-1088 VSDGVVGI
+1088 VADGVVGV